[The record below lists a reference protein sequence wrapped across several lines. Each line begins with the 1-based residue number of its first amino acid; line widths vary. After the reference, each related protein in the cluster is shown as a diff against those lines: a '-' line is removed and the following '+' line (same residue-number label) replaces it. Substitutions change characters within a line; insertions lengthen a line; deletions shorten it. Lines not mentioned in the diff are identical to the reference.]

1 MKLYIKLLSDL
12 CTYSGESY
20 NSMVDTDVVY
30 DKYGIPYIPA
40 KRIKGCIREAALELL
55 EFGLISKDTY
65 EKLFGKEGNQQSG
78 FSLSNAYLKEHA
90 ALVAVAEHFKENGL
104 AAPQNVLEQYTALR
118 TQTAVDLETGVADK
132 NSLRTMRVIRRG
144 LEFEAECNPG
154 KKVDAE
160 LLKSLKLAVSLVKH
174 MGGSR
179 SRGLGLVEMKLDSTG
194 KMDAEGTNKHVF
206 ITKEQLKDYNKISY
220 RITLNSTM
228 VCKSPQGNQAQ
239 TQDYIAGSK
248 VLGLLA
254 GALGRE
260 AYLDL
265 MEHHGIRVSNA
276 YIMNGEKRCT
286 PARIS
291 LQKQKDQSYD
301 EEGKILVKDMMYDP
315 DVTGK
320 QMTPA
325 GVAYMDADNHTASV
339 VTEISYH
346 HQRPADKSV
355 GRATGEDGSSFYQL
369 CGISAGQTF
378 GGSIYVDKVCAEK
391 ILDAVN
397 ALGEVRMGYGKS
409 SEFGAVDFVLYE
421 VESFGEQSPSMM
433 HDAVLTLGSDVI
445 LYNEYGMP
453 STEIN
458 VLKHCLEAV
467 IGVDDLELTHP
478 FLDFALI
485 GGFNVTWQRRKPAF
499 HALGKGSTFLI
510 HSDKGFDAERLRSQF
525 IGERTAEG
533 YGELIVTPAKA
544 SADVCIY
551 KTSDAAPK
559 KMENAEKLEVTSSEP
574 LDTEEAIRNQLIAG
588 EETGRILQQLLQT
601 EFARQMEEAVR
612 IRLKIALEENQ
623 DMFTEKEEKTGER
636 VVKRGLNAS
645 VAKLRAIFKNETS
658 YQAMKEQ
665 ADAIEDKKKREI
677 CQDVLKL
684 IVPKEME
691 TEVSEK
697 INELYLVPFT
707 SQWDEHTLYKK
718 VYRIYLIELKYLVKS
733 LNKAEK
739 KE

>member
-1 MKLYIKLLSDL
+1 MKLYIKLLSDM
-12 CTYSGESY
+12 CTYSGETY
-20 NSMVDTDVVY
+20 NSIVDTDVVY
-30 DKYGIPYIPA
+30 DVHGIPYIPA

-55 EFGLISKDTY
+55 EFGLISREEY

-104 AAPQNVLEQYTALR
+104 AAPQNVLEQYTDLR

-154 KKVDAE
+154 KNVDAE
-160 LLKSLKLAVSLVKH
+160 LQKVLKLAVSLVKH
-174 MGGSR
+174 MGVSR

-194 KMDAEGTNKHVF
+194 EMDSKGTNKHVL
-206 ITKEQLKDYNKISY
+206 ITKEQLKEQNKISY

-260 AYLDL
+260 NYLEL
-265 MEHHGIRVSNA
+265 MENHGIRVSNA
-276 YIMNGEKRCT
+276 YIMNGEKRCM

-301 EEGKILVKDMMYDP
+301 EEGKMLIKDMLYAP

-325 GVAYMDADNHTASV
+325 GVAYMDADHHTAGV

-378 GGSIYVDKVCAEK
+378 GGAIYADKVCAEK
-391 ILDAVN
+391 ILEAVN

-409 SEFGAVDFVLYE
+409 SEFGAVDFALYD
-421 VESFGEQSPSMM
+421 VESSGEQSPSTM

-458 VLKHCLEAV
+458 VLKNCLEAV
-467 IGVDDLELTHP
+467 TGVDDLELTHP

-499 HALGKGSTFLI
+499 HALGKGSTFLV
-510 HSDKGFDAERLRSQF
+510 HSDKGFDAGRLRSQF

-533 YGELIVTPAKA
+533 YGELILTPAET

-551 KTSDAAPK
+551 KTSDGTLK
-559 KMENAEKLEVTSSEP
+559 DDEESEVKSSEP
-574 LDTEEAIRNQLIAG
+574 LDTEEAIRKKLIAG
-588 EETGRILQQLLQT
+588 EETGCILQQLLQT
-601 EFARQMEEAVR
+601 EFARQIEESVR
-612 IRLKIALEENQ
+612 TRLKAEVGKAQN
-623 DMFTEKEEKTGER
+623 MFTEKREDSEER
-636 VVKRGLNAS
+636 MVKRGLNAS

-658 YQAMKEQ
+658 YQGMKEQ
-665 ADAIEDKKKREI
+665 ADAIEDKKKRKI
-677 CQDVLKL
+677 CQDILTL
-684 IVPKEME
+684 IDSKQLAA
-691 TEVSEK
+691 EVSEK
-697 INELYLVPFT
+697 INDHYQIPFI
-707 SQWDEHTLYKK
+707 SQWDETTLYKNI
-718 VYRIYLIELKYLVKS
+718 YRIYLIELKYLVKS

-739 KE
+739 KG

>member
-20 NSMVDTDVVY
+20 NSMVDTDIVY

-104 AAPQNVLEQYTALR
+104 AAPQNVLEQYTDLR
-118 TQTAVDLETGVADK
+118 TQTAVDLETSVADK

-154 KKVDAE
+154 KKVEAE

-174 MGGSR
+174 MGVSR

-206 ITKEQLKDYNKISY
+206 ITKEQLKEHNKISY
-220 RITLNSTM
+220 RITLKSTM

-260 AYLDL
+260 VYLDL

-276 YIMNGEKRCT
+276 YIMNGEKRCM

-301 EEGKILVKDMMYDP
+301 NEGKMLLKDMLYDP

-346 HQRPADKSV
+346 HQRPTDKSV

-409 SEFGAVDFVLYE
+409 SEFGAVDFVLYD

-533 YGELIVTPAKA
+533 YGELIVTPEEA

-551 KTSDAAPK
+551 KTADAAPK
-559 KMENAEKLEVTSSEP
+559 KMENAEKSEMTSYEP
-574 LDTEEAIRNQLIAG
+574 LDKEEAIRNQLIAG

-612 IRLKIALEENQ
+612 IRLKTALEENQ

>member
-1 MKLYIKLLSDL
+1 MKLYIKLLSDM
-12 CTYSGESY
+12 CTYSGETY
-20 NSMVDTDVVY
+20 NSIVDTDVVY
-30 DKYGIPYIPA
+30 DVHGIPYIPA
-40 KRIKGCIREAALELL
+40 KRVKGCIREAALELL
-55 EFGLISKDTY
+55 EFGLISREKY

-90 ALVAVAEHFKENGL
+90 ALVAVAEHLKKNGL
-104 AAPQNVLEQYTALR
+104 AAPQNVLDQYTDVR

-154 KKVDAE
+154 KNVDAE
-160 LLKSLKLAVSLVKH
+160 LQKLLELAVSLVKH
-174 MGGSR
+174 MGVSR
-179 SRGLGLVEMKLDSTG
+179 SRGLGLVEMKLDNTG
-194 KMDAEGTNKHVF
+194 EMDSKETNKHVF
-206 ITKEQLKDYNKISY
+206 ITKEQLKEKNKINY
-220 RITLNSTM
+220 RITLKSAM

-265 MEHHGIRVSNA
+265 MENHGIRVSNA
-276 YIMNGEKRCT
+276 YIMNGEKRCM
-286 PARIS
+286 PARLS
-291 LQKQKDQSYD
+291 MQKQKDQSYD
-301 EEGKILVKDMMYDP
+301 DEGKMLIKDMLYDP

-325 GVAYMDADNHTASV
+325 GVAYMDADRHTASV

-355 GRATGEDGSSFYQL
+355 GRATGEDGSGFYQL

-378 GGSIYVDKVCAEK
+378 GGSIYADKVCAEK
-391 ILDAVN
+391 ILEAVN
-397 ALGEVRMGYGKS
+397 VLGEVRMGYGKS
-409 SEFGAVDFVLYE
+409 SEFGAVDFVLYD
-421 VESFGEQSPSMM
+421 VEPFDEQSQSMM

-458 VLKHCLEAV
+458 VLKNCLEAV
-467 IGVDDLELTHP
+467 SGVDDLELTHP

-485 GGFNVTWQRRKPAF
+485 GGFNVTWQRRKPEF
-499 HALGKGSTFLI
+499 HALGKGSAFLV

-533 YGELIVTPAKA
+533 YGELILTPAEA

-551 KTSDAAPK
+551 KRTDDTL
-559 KMENAEKLEVTSSEP
+559 ENA
-574 LDTEEAIRNQLIAG
+574 EEAIRNKLIAG

-601 EFARQMEEAVR
+601 EFARQMEESVR
-612 IRLKIALEENQ
+612 NRLKAALEKNQ
-623 DMFTEKEEKTGER
+623 DMFTEKEEKTQKR

-658 YQAMKEQ
+658 YQAMKDQ
-665 ADAIEDKKKREI
+665 ADAIEDGKKREI
-677 CQDVLKL
+677 CQDVLTL
-684 IVPKEME
+684 VDPKQLAA
-691 TEVSEK
+691 EVSEK
-697 INELYLVPFT
+697 INQFYQVPFT
-707 SQWDEHTLYKK
+707 NQWGENTLYKNI
-718 VYRIYLIELKYLVKS
+718 YRICLTELKYLVKS

-739 KE
+739 KG

>member
-1 MKLYIKLLSDL
+1 MKLYIKLLSDM
-12 CTYSGESY
+12 CTYSGETY
-20 NSMVDTDVVY
+20 NSIVDTDVVY
-30 DKYGIPYIPA
+30 DVHGIPYIPA
-40 KRIKGCIREAALELL
+40 KRVKGCIREAALELL
-55 EFGLISKDTY
+55 EFGLISREKY

-90 ALVAVAEHFKENGL
+90 ALVAVAEHFKKNGL
-104 AAPQNVLEQYTALR
+104 AAPQNVLDQYTDVR

-154 KKVDAE
+154 KNVDAE
-160 LLKSLKLAVSLVKH
+160 LQKLLELAVSLVKH
-174 MGGSR
+174 MGVSR
-179 SRGLGLVEMKLDSTG
+179 SRGLGLVEMKLDNTG
-194 KMDAEGTNKHVF
+194 EMDSKETNKHVF
-206 ITKEQLKDYNKISY
+206 ITKEQLKEKNKINY
-220 RITLNSTM
+220 RITLKSAM

-265 MEHHGIRVSNA
+265 MENHGIRVSNA
-276 YIMNGEKRCT
+276 YIMNGEKRCM
-286 PARIS
+286 PARLS
-291 LQKQKDQSYD
+291 MQKQKDQSYD
-301 EEGKILVKDMMYDP
+301 DEGKMLIKDMLYDP

-325 GVAYMDADNHTASV
+325 GVAYMDADRHTASV

-355 GRATGEDGSSFYQL
+355 GRATGEDGSGFYQL

-378 GGSIYVDKVCAEK
+378 GGSIYADKVCAEK
-391 ILDAVN
+391 ILEAVN
-397 ALGEVRMGYGKS
+397 VLGEVRMGYGKS
-409 SEFGAVDFVLYE
+409 SEFGAVDFVLYD
-421 VESFGEQSPSMM
+421 VEPFDEQSQSMM

-458 VLKHCLEAV
+458 VLKNCLEAV
-467 IGVDDLELTHP
+467 SGVDDLELTHP

-485 GGFNVTWQRRKPAF
+485 GGFNVTWQRRKPEF
-499 HALGKGSTFLI
+499 HALGKGSAFLV

-533 YGELIVTPAKA
+533 YGELILTPAEA

-551 KTSDAAPK
+551 KRTDDTL
-559 KMENAEKLEVTSSEP
+559 ENA
-574 LDTEEAIRNQLIAG
+574 EEAIRNKLIAG

-601 EFARQMEEAVR
+601 EFARQMEESVR
-612 IRLKIALEENQ
+612 NRLKAALEKNQ
-623 DMFTEKEEKTGER
+623 DMFTEKEEKTQKR

-658 YQAMKEQ
+658 YQAMKDQ
-665 ADAIEDKKKREI
+665 ADAIEDGKKREI
-677 CQDVLKL
+677 CQDVLTL
-684 IVPKEME
+684 VDPKQLAA
-691 TEVSEK
+691 EVSEK
-697 INELYLVPFT
+697 INQFYQVPFT
-707 SQWDEHTLYKK
+707 NQWGENTLYKNI
-718 VYRIYLIELKYLVKS
+718 YRICLTELKYLVKS

-739 KE
+739 KG

>member
-1 MKLYIKLLSDL
+1 MKLYIKLLSDM
-12 CTYSGESY
+12 CTYSGETY
-20 NSMVDTDVVY
+20 NSIVDTDIVY
-30 DKYGIPYIPA
+30 DMYGIPYIPA
-40 KRIKGCIREAALELL
+40 KRIKGCIRETALELL
-55 EFGLISKDTY
+55 EFGLISREKY

-78 FSLSNAYLKEHA
+78 FFLSNAYLKEHA
-90 ALVAVAEHFKENGL
+90 ALVAVAEHFKKNGL
-104 AAPQNVLEQYTALR
+104 AASQNVLDQYTDVR

-154 KKVDAE
+154 KNVDAKLQK
-160 LLKSLKLAVSLVKH
+160 LLELAVSLVKH
-174 MGGSR
+174 MGVSR
-179 SRGLGLVEMKLDSTG
+179 SRGLGLVEMRLDSTDEIDVKG
-194 KMDAEGTNKHVF
+194 RHKHVL
-206 ITKEQLKDYNKISY
+206 ITKEQLKEKNKISY
-220 RITLNSTM
+220 RITLRSTM

-265 MEHHGIRVSNA
+265 MENHGIRVSNA
-276 YIMNGEKRCT
+276 YIMNGKKRCM
-286 PARIS
+286 PARLS

-301 EEGKILVKDMMYDP
+301 EKGKMLVKDMLYDP

-325 GVAYMDADNHTASV
+325 GVAYMDADHHTAGV

-355 GRATGEDGSSFYQL
+355 GRATGEDGSGFYQL

-378 GGSIYVDKVCAEK
+378 GGSIYADKVCAEK
-391 ILDAVN
+391 ILEAVN

-409 SEFGAVDFVLYE
+409 SEFGAVDLVLYG
-421 VESFGEQSPSMM
+421 VESSGEQSQSMM

-458 VLKHCLEAV
+458 VLKNCLEV
-467 IGVDDLELTHP
+467 ITGVDDLELTHP

-499 HALGKGSTFLI
+499 HALGKGSTFLV

-533 YGELIVTPAKA
+533 YGELILTPTEA

-551 KTSDAAPK
+551 EPADDTLK
-559 KMENAEKLEVTSSEP
+559 NAEESEEKSSEP
-574 LDTEEAIRNQLIAG
+574 LDTEEAIRNKLVAG
-588 EETGRILQQLLQT
+588 KETGRILQQLLQT
-601 EFARQMEEAVR
+601 EFARQLEEAVR
-612 IRLKIALEENQ
+612 IRLKTALKENQ
-623 DMFTEKEEKTGER
+623 DMFTEKVENSKER

-658 YQAMKEQ
+658 YQAMKDQ
-665 ADAIEDKKKREI
+665 ADAIEDRKKREI
-677 CQDVLKL
+677 CQDILTLVD
-684 IVPKEME
+684 PKQLAA
-691 TEVSEK
+691 EVSEK
-697 INELYLVPFT
+697 INDLYQIPFT
-707 SQWDEHTLYKK
+707 SLWDEHALYKNI
-718 VYRIYLIELKYLVKS
+718 YRIYLIELKYLVKS

-739 KE
+739 KG

>member
-1 MKLYIKLLSDL
+1 MKLYIKLLSDM
-12 CTYSGESY
+12 CTYSGETY
-20 NSMVDTDVVY
+20 NSIVDTDIVY
-30 DKYGIPYIPA
+30 DVYGIPYIPA
-40 KRIKGCIREAALELL
+40 KRIKGCIRETALELL
-55 EFGLISKDTY
+55 EFGLISREKY

-78 FSLSNAYLKEHA
+78 FFLSNAYLKEHA
-90 ALVAVAEHFKENGL
+90 ALVAVAEHFKKNGL
-104 AAPQNVLEQYTALR
+104 AASQNVLDQYTDVR

-154 KKVDAE
+154 KNVDAKLQK
-160 LLKSLKLAVSLVKH
+160 LLELAVSLVKH
-174 MGGSR
+174 MGVSR
-179 SRGLGLVEMKLDSTG
+179 SRGLGLVEMRLDRTDEIDVKG
-194 KMDAEGTNKHVF
+194 RHKHVL
-206 ITKEQLKDYNKISY
+206 ITKEQLKEKNKISY
-220 RITLNSTM
+220 RITLRSTM

-254 GALGRE
+254 GALGRKT
-260 AYLDL
+260 YLEL
-265 MEHHGIRVSNA
+265 MEQHGIRVSNA
-276 YIMNGEKRCT
+276 YIMNGEKRCM
-286 PARIS
+286 PARLS

-301 EEGKILVKDMMYDP
+301 EKGKMLVKDMLYDP

-325 GVAYMDADNHTASV
+325 GVAYMDADHHTAGV

-378 GGSIYVDKVCAEK
+378 GGSIYADKVCAEK
-391 ILDAVN
+391 ILEAVN

-409 SEFGAVDFVLYE
+409 SEFGAVDLVLYS
-421 VESFGEQSPSMM
+421 VESSGEQSQSMM

-458 VLKHCLEAV
+458 VLKNCLEAV
-467 IGVDDLELTHP
+467 TGVDDLELTHP

-485 GGFNVTWQRRKPAF
+485 GGFNVTWQRRKPEF
-499 HALGKGSTFLI
+499 HALGKGSTFLV
-510 HSDKGFDAERLRSQF
+510 HSDKGFDAEHLRSQF

-533 YGELIVTPAKA
+533 YGELILTPAEA

-551 KTSDAAPK
+551 KTADDTPK
-559 KMENAEKLEVTSSEP
+559 NAEESEVKSSEP
-574 LDTEEAIRNQLIAG
+574 LDTEEAIRNKLVAG
-588 EETGRILQQLLQT
+588 KETGRILQQLLQT
-601 EFARQMEEAVR
+601 EFARQLEEAVR
-612 IRLKIALEENQ
+612 IRLKTALKENQ
-623 DMFTEKEEKTGER
+623 DMFTEKVENSKER

-658 YQAMKEQ
+658 YQAMKDQ
-665 ADAIEDKKKREI
+665 ADAIEDRKKREI
-677 CQDVLKL
+677 CQDILTLVD
-684 IVPKEME
+684 PKQLAV
-691 TEVSEK
+691 EVSEK
-697 INELYLVPFT
+697 INDLYQIPFT
-707 SQWDEHTLYKK
+707 SQWDEPALYKNI
-718 VYRIYLIELKYLVKS
+718 YRIYLIELKYLVKS

-739 KE
+739 KG

>member
-1 MKLYIKLLSDL
+1 MKLYIKLLSDM
-12 CTYSGESY
+12 CTYSGETY
-20 NSMVDTDVVY
+20 NSIVDTDVVY
-30 DKYGIPYIPA
+30 DVHGIPYIPA
-40 KRIKGCIREAALELL
+40 KRVKGCIREAALELL
-55 EFGLISKDTY
+55 EFGLISREKY

-90 ALVAVAEHFKENGL
+90 ALVAVAEHLKKNGL
-104 AAPQNVLEQYTALR
+104 AAPQNVLDQYTDVR

-154 KKVDAE
+154 KNVDAE
-160 LLKSLKLAVSLVKH
+160 LQKLLELAVSLVKH
-174 MGGSR
+174 MGVSR
-179 SRGLGLVEMKLDSTG
+179 SRGLGLVEMKLDNTG
-194 KMDAEGTNKHVF
+194 EMDSKETNKHVF
-206 ITKEQLKDYNKISY
+206 ITKEQLKEKNKINY
-220 RITLNSTM
+220 RITLKSAM

-265 MEHHGIRVSNA
+265 MENHGIRVSNA
-276 YIMNGEKRCT
+276 YIMNGEKRCM
-286 PARIS
+286 PARLS
-291 LQKQKDQSYD
+291 MQKQKDQSYD
-301 EEGKILVKDMMYDP
+301 DEGKMLIKDMLYDP

-325 GVAYMDADNHTASV
+325 GVAYMDADRHTASV

-355 GRATGEDGSSFYQL
+355 GRATGEDGSGFYQL

-378 GGSIYVDKVCAEK
+378 GGSIYADKVCAEK
-391 ILDAVN
+391 ILEAVN
-397 ALGEVRMGYGKS
+397 VLGEVRMGYGKS
-409 SEFGAVDFVLYE
+409 SEFGAVDFVLYD
-421 VESFGEQSPSMM
+421 VEPFDEQSQSMM

-458 VLKHCLEAV
+458 VLKNCLEAV
-467 IGVDDLELTHP
+467 TGVDDLELTHP

-485 GGFNVTWQRRKPAF
+485 GGFNVTWQRRKPEF
-499 HALGKGSTFLI
+499 HALGKGSAFLV

-533 YGELIVTPAKA
+533 YGELILTPAEA

-551 KTSDAAPK
+551 KRTDDTL
-559 KMENAEKLEVTSSEP
+559 ENA
-574 LDTEEAIRNQLIAG
+574 EEAIRNKLIAG

-601 EFARQMEEAVR
+601 EFARQMEESVR
-612 IRLKIALEENQ
+612 NRLKAALEENQ
-623 DMFTEKEEKTGER
+623 DMFTEKEEKTQKR

-658 YQAMKEQ
+658 YQAMKDQ
-665 ADAIEDKKKREI
+665 ADAIEDGKKREI
-677 CQDVLKL
+677 CQDVLTL
-684 IVPKEME
+684 VDPKQLAA
-691 TEVSEK
+691 EVSEK
-697 INELYLVPFT
+697 INQFYQVPFT
-707 SQWDEHTLYKK
+707 NQWGENTLYKNI
-718 VYRIYLIELKYLVKS
+718 YRIYLTELKYLVKS

-739 KE
+739 KG

>member
-1 MKLYIKLLSDL
+1 MKLYIKLLSDM
-12 CTYSGESY
+12 CTYSGETY
-20 NSMVDTDVVY
+20 NSIVDTDVVY
-30 DKYGIPYIPA
+30 DVHGIPYIPA

-55 EFGLISKDTY
+55 EFGLISREKY
-65 EKLFGKEGNQQSG
+65 GKLFGKEGNQQSG

-90 ALVAVAEHFKENGL
+90 ALVAVAEHFKKNGL
-104 AAPQNVLEQYTALR
+104 AAPQNVLDQYTDVR

-132 NSLRTMRVIRRG
+132 NSLRTIRVIRRG

-154 KKVDAE
+154 KNVDAE
-160 LLKSLKLAVSLVKH
+160 LQKLLKLAVSLVKH
-174 MGGSR
+174 MGVSR

-194 KMDAEGTNKHVF
+194 EIDTKGTHKHVL
-206 ITKEQLKDYNKISY
+206 ITKEQLKEKNKISY
-220 RITLNSTM
+220 RITLKSTM

-265 MEHHGIRVSNA
+265 MENHGIRVSNA
-276 YIMNGEKRCT
+276 YIMNGEKRCM
-286 PARIS
+286 PARLS
-291 LQKQKDQSYD
+291 MQKQKDQSYD
-301 EEGKILVKDMMYDP
+301 DEGKMLIKDMLYDP

-325 GVAYMDADNHTASV
+325 GVAYMDADRHTASV

-355 GRATGEDGSSFYQL
+355 GRATGEDGSGFYQL

-391 ILDAVN
+391 ILEAVN
-397 ALGEVRMGYGKS
+397 VLGEVRMGYGKS
-409 SEFGAVDFVLYE
+409 SEFGAVDFVLYD
-421 VESFGEQSPSMM
+421 VEPFDEQSQSMM

-458 VLKHCLEAV
+458 VLKNCLEAV
-467 IGVDDLELTHP
+467 TGVDDLELTHP

-499 HALGKGSTFLI
+499 HALGKGSAFLV

-533 YGELIVTPAKA
+533 YGELILTPAEA

-551 KTSDAAPK
+551 KRIDDTL
-559 KMENAEKLEVTSSEP
+559 ENA
-574 LDTEEAIRNQLIAG
+574 EEAIRNKLIAG

-601 EFARQMEEAVR
+601 EFARQMEESVR
-612 IRLKIALEENQ
+612 NRLKTALEENP
-623 DMFTEKEEKTGER
+623 DMFTEKEEKTQKC
-636 VVKRGLNAS
+636 VVKPGLNAS

-658 YQAMKEQ
+658 YQEMKDQ
-665 ADAIEDKKKREI
+665 ADAIEDRKKREI
-677 CQDVLKL
+677 CQDILTLVD
-684 IVPKEME
+684 PKQLAA
-691 TEVSEK
+691 EVSEK
-697 INELYLVPFT
+697 INDLYQIPFT
-707 SQWDEHTLYKK
+707 SLWDEHALYQNI
-718 VYRIYLIELKYLVKS
+718 YRIYLIELKYLVKS

-739 KE
+739 KG

>member
-1 MKLYIKLLSDL
+1 MKLYIKLLSDM
-12 CTYSGESY
+12 CTYSGETY
-20 NSMVDTDVVY
+20 NSIVDTDVVY
-30 DKYGIPYIPA
+30 DVHGIPYIPA

-55 EFGLISKDTY
+55 EFGLISREEY

-104 AAPQNVLEQYTALR
+104 AAPQNVLEQYTDLR

-154 KKVDAE
+154 KNVDAE
-160 LLKSLKLAVSLVKH
+160 LQKVLKLAVSLVKH
-174 MGGSR
+174 MGVSR

-194 KMDAEGTNKHVF
+194 EMDSKGTNKHVL
-206 ITKEQLKDYNKISY
+206 ITKEQLKEQNKISY

-260 AYLDL
+260 NYLEL
-265 MEHHGIRVSNA
+265 MENHGIRVSNA
-276 YIMNGEKRCT
+276 YIMNGEKRCM

-301 EEGKILVKDMMYDP
+301 EEGKMLIKDMLYAP

-325 GVAYMDADNHTASV
+325 GVAYMDADHHTAGV

-378 GGSIYVDKVCAEK
+378 GGAIYADKVCAEK
-391 ILDAVN
+391 ILEAVN

-409 SEFGAVDFVLYE
+409 SEFGAVDFALYD
-421 VESFGEQSPSMM
+421 VESSGEQSPSTM

-458 VLKHCLEAV
+458 VLKNCLEAV
-467 IGVDDLELTHP
+467 TGVDDLELTHP

-499 HALGKGSTFLI
+499 HALGKGSTFLV
-510 HSDKGFDAERLRSQF
+510 HSDKGFDAGRLRSQF

-533 YGELIVTPAKA
+533 YGELILTPAET

-551 KTSDAAPK
+551 KTSDGTLK
-559 KMENAEKLEVTSSEP
+559 DDEESEVKSSEP
-574 LDTEEAIRNQLIAG
+574 LDTEEAIRKKLIAG
-588 EETGRILQQLLQT
+588 EETGCILQQLLQT
-601 EFARQMEEAVR
+601 EFARQIEESVR
-612 IRLKIALEENQ
+612 TRLKAEVGKAQN
-623 DMFTEKEEKTGER
+623 MFTEKREDSEER
-636 VVKRGLNAS
+636 IVKRGLNAS

-658 YQAMKEQ
+658 YQGMKEQ
-665 ADAIEDKKKREI
+665 ADAIEDKKKRTL
-677 CQDVLKL
+677 CQDILTLVD
-684 IVPKEME
+684 PKQLAA
-691 TEVSEK
+691 EVSEK
-697 INELYLVPFT
+697 INDRYQIPFT
-707 SQWDEHTLYKK
+707 SQWDEQALYKNI
-718 VYRIYLIELKYLVKS
+718 YRIYLIELKYLVKS

-739 KE
+739 KG

>member
-1 MKLYIKLLSDL
+1 MKLYIKLLSDM
-12 CTYSGESY
+12 CTYSGETY
-20 NSMVDTDVVY
+20 NSIVDTDVVY
-30 DKYGIPYIPA
+30 DVHGIPYIPA
-40 KRIKGCIREAALELL
+40 KRVKGCIREAALELL
-55 EFGLISKDTY
+55 EFGLISREKY

-90 ALVAVAEHFKENGL
+90 ALVAVAEHLKKNGL
-104 AAPQNVLEQYTALR
+104 AAPQNVLDQYTDVR

-154 KKVDAE
+154 KNVDAE
-160 LLKSLKLAVSLVKH
+160 LQKLLELAVSLVKH
-174 MGGSR
+174 MGVSR
-179 SRGLGLVEMKLDSTG
+179 SRGLGLVEMKLDNTG
-194 KMDAEGTNKHVF
+194 EMDSKETNKHVF
-206 ITKEQLKDYNKISY
+206 ITKEQLKEKNKINY
-220 RITLNSTM
+220 RITLKSAM

-265 MEHHGIRVSNA
+265 MENHGIRVSNA
-276 YIMNGEKRCT
+276 YIMNGEKRCM
-286 PARIS
+286 PARLS
-291 LQKQKDQSYD
+291 MQKQKDQSYD
-301 EEGKILVKDMMYDP
+301 DEGKMLIKDMLYDP

-325 GVAYMDADNHTASV
+325 GVAYMDADRHTASV

-355 GRATGEDGSSFYQL
+355 GRATGEDGSGFYQL

-378 GGSIYVDKVCAEK
+378 GGSIYADKVCAEK
-391 ILDAVN
+391 ILEAVN
-397 ALGEVRMGYGKS
+397 VLGEVRMGYGKS
-409 SEFGAVDFVLYE
+409 SEFGAVDFVLYD
-421 VESFGEQSPSMM
+421 VEPFDEQSQSMM

-458 VLKHCLEAV
+458 VLKNCLEAV
-467 IGVDDLELTHP
+467 TGVDDLELTHP

-485 GGFNVTWQRRKPAF
+485 GGFNVTWQRRKPEF
-499 HALGKGSTFLI
+499 HALGKGSAFLV

-533 YGELIVTPAKA
+533 YGELILTPAEA

-551 KTSDAAPK
+551 KRTDDTL
-559 KMENAEKLEVTSSEP
+559 ENA
-574 LDTEEAIRNQLIAG
+574 EEAIRNKLIAG

-601 EFARQMEEAVR
+601 EFARQMEESVR
-612 IRLKIALEENQ
+612 NRLKAALEENQ
-623 DMFTEKEEKTGER
+623 DMFTEKEEKTQKR

-658 YQAMKEQ
+658 YQAMKDQ
-665 ADAIEDKKKREI
+665 ADAIEDRKKREI
-677 CQDVLKL
+677 CQDILTLVD
-684 IVPKEME
+684 PKQLAA
-691 TEVSEK
+691 EVSEK
-697 INELYLVPFT
+697 INDLYQIPFT
-707 SQWDEHTLYKK
+707 SQWDEPALYKNI
-718 VYRIYLIELKYLVKS
+718 YRIYLIELKYLVKS

-739 KE
+739 KG

>member
-1 MKLYIKLLSDL
+1 MKLYIKLLSDM
-12 CTYSGESY
+12 CTYSGETY
-20 NSMVDTDVVY
+20 NSIVDTDIVY
-30 DKYGIPYIPA
+30 DVYGIPYIPA
-40 KRIKGCIREAALELL
+40 KRIKGCIRETALELL
-55 EFGLISKDTY
+55 EFGLISREKY

-78 FSLSNAYLKEHA
+78 FFLSNAYLKEHA
-90 ALVAVAEHFKENGL
+90 ALVAVAEHFKKNGL
-104 AAPQNVLEQYTALR
+104 AASQNVLDQYTDVR

-154 KKVDAE
+154 KNVDAKLQK
-160 LLKSLKLAVSLVKH
+160 LLELAVSLVKH
-174 MGGSR
+174 MGVSR
-179 SRGLGLVEMKLDSTG
+179 SRGLGLVEMRLDRTDEIDVKG
-194 KMDAEGTNKHVF
+194 RHKHVL
-206 ITKEQLKDYNKISY
+206 ITKEQLKEKNKISY
-220 RITLNSTM
+220 RITLRSTM

-254 GALGRE
+254 GALGRKT
-260 AYLDL
+260 YLEL
-265 MEHHGIRVSNA
+265 MEQHGIRVSNA
-276 YIMNGEKRCT
+276 YIMNGEKRCM
-286 PARIS
+286 PARLS

-301 EEGKILVKDMMYDP
+301 EKGKMLVKDMLYDP

-325 GVAYMDADNHTASV
+325 GVAYMDADHHTAGV

-378 GGSIYVDKVCAEK
+378 GGSIYADKVCAEK
-391 ILDAVN
+391 ILEAVN

-409 SEFGAVDFVLYE
+409 SEFGAVDLVLYG
-421 VESFGEQSPSMM
+421 VESSGEQSQSMM

-458 VLKHCLEAV
+458 VLKNCLEAV
-467 IGVDDLELTHP
+467 TGVDDLELTHP

-485 GGFNVTWQRRKPAF
+485 GGFNVTWQRRKPEF
-499 HALGKGSTFLI
+499 HALGKGSTFLV
-510 HSDKGFDAERLRSQF
+510 HSDKGFDAEHLRSQF

-533 YGELIVTPAKA
+533 YGELILTPAEV

-551 KTSDAAPK
+551 KTADDTPK
-559 KMENAEKLEVTSSEP
+559 NAEESEVKSSEP
-574 LDTEEAIRNQLIAG
+574 LDTEEAIRNKLVAG
-588 EETGRILQQLLQT
+588 KETGRILQQLLQT
-601 EFARQMEEAVR
+601 EFARQLEEAVR
-612 IRLKIALEENQ
+612 IRLKTALKENQ
-623 DMFTEKEEKTGER
+623 DMFTEKVENSKER

-658 YQAMKEQ
+658 YQAMKDQ
-665 ADAIEDKKKREI
+665 ADAIEDRKKREI
-677 CQDVLKL
+677 CQDILTLVD
-684 IVPKEME
+684 PKQLAV
-691 TEVSEK
+691 EVSEK
-697 INELYLVPFT
+697 INDLYQIPFT
-707 SQWDEHTLYKK
+707 SQWDEPALYKNI
-718 VYRIYLIELKYLVKS
+718 YRIYLIELKYLVKS

-739 KE
+739 KG

>member
-20 NSMVDTDVVY
+20 NNMVDTDVVY

-65 EKLFGKEGNQQSG
+65 EKLFGKEGDQQSG
-78 FSLSNAYLKEHA
+78 FSMSNAYLKEHT

-104 AAPQNVLEQYTALR
+104 AAPQNVLEQYTDLR
-118 TQTAVDLETGVADK
+118 TQTAVDLETSVADK
-132 NSLRTMRVIRRG
+132 SSLRTKRVLRRG

-154 KKVDAE
+154 KKMNAE
-160 LLKSLKLAVSLVKH
+160 LQESLKLAVSLVKH
-174 MGGSR
+174 MGVSR
-179 SRGLGLVEMKLDSTG
+179 SRGLGLVEMKLEDDSTG
-194 KMDAEGTNKHVF
+194 KMEAEESNKHVL
-206 ITKEQLKDYNKISY
+206 ITKEQLKEQNKISY
-220 RITLNSTM
+220 RITLKSTM

-265 MEHHGIRVSNA
+265 MEHHGIGVSNA
-276 YIMNGEKRCT
+276 YIMNGEKRCM

-301 EEGKILVKDMMYDP
+301 EEGKMLVKDMLYDP

-325 GVAYMDADNHTASV
+325 GVAYLDADNHTASV

-346 HQRPADKSV
+346 HQRPTDKSV

-378 GGSIYVDKVCAEK
+378 GGSIYADKVCAEK
-391 ILDAVN
+391 ILEAVN

-409 SEFGAVDFVLYE
+409 SEFGAVDFVLYD
-421 VESFGEQSPSMM
+421 VEPSSEQSPSMM

-533 YGELIVTPAKA
+533 YGELIVTPAEA

-551 KTSDAAPK
+551 KTADATPK
-559 KMENAEKLEVTSSEP
+559 KREN
-574 LDTEEAIRNQLIAG
+574 IRNQLIVG
-588 EETGRILQQLLQT
+588 EETGRILQQLLQN
-601 EFARQMEEAVR
+601 EFARQMEETVR
-612 IRLKIALEENQ
+612 IRLKTALEENQ
-623 DMFTEKEEKTGER
+623 NLFIEKGENPGEYM
-636 VVKRGLNAS
+636 VKRGLNAS
-645 VAKLRAIFKNETS
+645 VAKLRVIFKNETS
-658 YQAMKEQ
+658 YQAMKDE
-665 ADAIEDKKKREI
+665 ADTIEDKIKREI
-677 CQDVLKL
+677 CQDILKL
-684 IVPKEME
+684 IVPKELE

-697 INELYLVPFT
+697 INECYQIPFV

-718 VYRIYLIELKYLVKS
+718 VYRIYLTELKYLVKS
-733 LNKAEK
+733 LSKAERK
-739 KE
+739 G

>member
-1 MKLYIKLLSDL
+1 MKLYIKLLSDM
-12 CTYSGESY
+12 CTYSGETY
-20 NSMVDTDVVY
+20 NSIVDTDVVY
-30 DKYGIPYIPA
+30 DVHGIPYIPA
-40 KRIKGCIREAALELL
+40 KRVKGCIREAALELL
-55 EFGLISKDTY
+55 EFGLISREKY

-90 ALVAVAEHFKENGL
+90 ALVAVAEHLKKNGL
-104 AAPQNVLEQYTALR
+104 AAPQNVLDQYTDVR

-154 KKVDAE
+154 KNVDAE
-160 LLKSLKLAVSLVKH
+160 LQKLLELAVSLVKH
-174 MGGSR
+174 MGVSR
-179 SRGLGLVEMKLDSTG
+179 SRGLGLVEMKLDNIG
-194 KMDAEGTNKHVF
+194 EMDSKETNKHVF
-206 ITKEQLKDYNKISY
+206 ITKEQLKEKNKINY
-220 RITLNSTM
+220 RITLKSAM

-265 MEHHGIRVSNA
+265 MENHGIRVSNA
-276 YIMNGEKRCT
+276 YIMNGEKRCM
-286 PARIS
+286 PARLS
-291 LQKQKDQSYD
+291 MQKQKDQSYD
-301 EEGKILVKDMMYDP
+301 DEGKMLIKDMLYDP

-325 GVAYMDADNHTASV
+325 GVAYMDADRHTASV

-355 GRATGEDGSSFYQL
+355 GRATGEDGSGFYQL

-378 GGSIYVDKVCAEK
+378 GGSIYADKVCAEK
-391 ILDAVN
+391 ILEAVN
-397 ALGEVRMGYGKS
+397 VLGEVRMGYGKS
-409 SEFGAVDFVLYE
+409 SEFGAVDFVLYD
-421 VESFGEQSPSMM
+421 VEPFDEQSQSMM

-458 VLKHCLEAV
+458 VLKNCLEAV
-467 IGVDDLELTHP
+467 TGVDDLELTHP

-485 GGFNVTWQRRKPAF
+485 GGFNVTWQRRKPEF
-499 HALGKGSTFLI
+499 HALGKGSAFLV

-533 YGELIVTPAKA
+533 YGELILTPAEA

-551 KTSDAAPK
+551 KRTDDTL
-559 KMENAEKLEVTSSEP
+559 ENA
-574 LDTEEAIRNQLIAG
+574 EEAIRNKLIAG

-601 EFARQMEEAVR
+601 EFARQMEESVR
-612 IRLKIALEENQ
+612 NRLKAALEENQ
-623 DMFTEKEEKTGER
+623 DMFTEKEEKTQKR

-658 YQAMKEQ
+658 YQAMKDQ
-665 ADAIEDKKKREI
+665 ADAIEDGKKREI
-677 CQDVLKL
+677 CQDVLTL
-684 IVPKEME
+684 VDPKQLAA
-691 TEVSEK
+691 EVSEK
-697 INELYLVPFT
+697 INQFYQVPFT
-707 SQWDEHTLYKK
+707 NQWGENTLYKNI
-718 VYRIYLIELKYLVKS
+718 YRIYLTELKYLVKS

-739 KE
+739 KG

>member
-1 MKLYIKLLSDL
+1 M
-12 CTYSGESY
+12 CTYSGETY
-20 NSMVDTDVVY
+20 NSIVDTDIVY
-30 DKYGIPYIPA
+30 DVYGIPYIPA
-40 KRIKGCIREAALELL
+40 KRIKGCIRETALELL
-55 EFGLISKDTY
+55 EFGLISREKY

-78 FSLSNAYLKEHA
+78 FFLSNAYLKEHA
-90 ALVAVAEHFKENGL
+90 ALVAVAEHFKKNGL
-104 AAPQNVLEQYTALR
+104 AASQNVLDQYTDVR

-154 KKVDAE
+154 KNVDAKLQK
-160 LLKSLKLAVSLVKH
+160 LLELAVSLVKH
-174 MGGSR
+174 MGVSR
-179 SRGLGLVEMKLDSTG
+179 SRGLGLVEMRLDRTDEIDVKG
-194 KMDAEGTNKHVF
+194 RHKHVL
-206 ITKEQLKDYNKISY
+206 ITKEQLKEKNKISY
-220 RITLNSTM
+220 RITLRSTM

-254 GALGRE
+254 GALGRKT
-260 AYLDL
+260 YLEL
-265 MEHHGIRVSNA
+265 MEQHGIRVSNA
-276 YIMNGEKRCT
+276 YIMNGEKRCM
-286 PARIS
+286 PARLS

-301 EEGKILVKDMMYDP
+301 EKGKMLVKDMLYDP

-325 GVAYMDADNHTASV
+325 GVAYMDADHHTAGV

-378 GGSIYVDKVCAEK
+378 GGSIYADKVCAEK
-391 ILDAVN
+391 ILEAVN

-409 SEFGAVDFVLYE
+409 SEFGAVDLVLYG
-421 VESFGEQSPSMM
+421 VESSGEQSQSMM

-458 VLKHCLEAV
+458 VLKNCLEAV
-467 IGVDDLELTHP
+467 TGVDDLELTHP

-485 GGFNVTWQRRKPAF
+485 GGFNVTWQRRKPEF
-499 HALGKGSTFLI
+499 HALGKGSTFLV
-510 HSDKGFDAERLRSQF
+510 HSDKGFDAEHLRSQF

-533 YGELIVTPAKA
+533 YGELILTPAEA

-551 KTSDAAPK
+551 KTADDTPK
-559 KMENAEKLEVTSSEP
+559 NAEESEVKSSEP
-574 LDTEEAIRNQLIAG
+574 LDTEEAIRNKLVAG
-588 EETGRILQQLLQT
+588 KETGRILQQLLQT
-601 EFARQMEEAVR
+601 EFARQLEEAVR
-612 IRLKIALEENQ
+612 IRLKTTLKENQ
-623 DMFTEKEEKTGER
+623 DMFTEKVENSKER

-658 YQAMKEQ
+658 YQAMKDQ
-665 ADAIEDKKKREI
+665 ADAIEDRKKREI
-677 CQDVLKL
+677 CQDILTLVD
-684 IVPKEME
+684 PKQLAV
-691 TEVSEK
+691 EVSEK
-697 INELYLVPFT
+697 INDLYQIPFT
-707 SQWDEHTLYKK
+707 SQWDEPALYKNI
-718 VYRIYLIELKYLVKS
+718 YRIYLIELKYLVKS

-739 KE
+739 KG

>member
-1 MKLYIKLLSDL
+1 MKLYIKLLSDM
-12 CTYSGESY
+12 CTYSGETY
-20 NSMVDTDVVY
+20 NSIVDTDVVY
-30 DKYGIPYIPA
+30 DVHGIPYIPA

-55 EFGLISKDTY
+55 EFGLISREKY
-65 EKLFGKEGNQQSG
+65 EKLFGKEGSQQSG

-90 ALVAVAEHFKENGL
+90 ALVAVAEHFKKDEL
-104 AAPQNVLEQYTALR
+104 AAPQNVLEQYTDLR

-154 KKVDAE
+154 KNVDAE
-160 LLKSLKLAVSLVKH
+160 LQKVLKLAVSLVKH
-174 MGGSR
+174 MGVSR

-194 KMDAEGTNKHVF
+194 EMDSKGTNKHVL
-206 ITKEQLKDYNKISY
+206 ITKEQLKEQNKISY

-260 AYLDL
+260 NYLEL
-265 MEHHGIRVSNA
+265 MENHGIRVSNA
-276 YIMNGEKRCT
+276 YIMNGEKRCM

-301 EEGKILVKDMMYDP
+301 EEGKMLIKDMLYAP

-325 GVAYMDADNHTASV
+325 GVAYMDADHHTAGV

-378 GGSIYVDKVCAEK
+378 GGAIYADKVCAEK
-391 ILDAVN
+391 ILEAVN

-409 SEFGAVDFVLYE
+409 SEFGAVDFALYD
-421 VESFGEQSPSMM
+421 VESSGEQSPSTM

-458 VLKHCLEAV
+458 VLKNCLEAV
-467 IGVDDLELTHP
+467 TGVDDLELTHP

-499 HALGKGSTFLI
+499 HALGKGSTFLV
-510 HSDKGFDAERLRSQF
+510 HSDKGFDAGRLRSQF

-533 YGELIVTPAKA
+533 YGELILTPAET

-551 KTSDAAPK
+551 KTSDGTLK
-559 KMENAEKLEVTSSEP
+559 DDEESEVKSSEP
-574 LDTEEAIRNQLIAG
+574 LDTEEAIRKKLIAG
-588 EETGRILQQLLQT
+588 EETGCILQQLLQT
-601 EFARQMEEAVR
+601 EFARQIEESVR
-612 IRLKIALEENQ
+612 TRLKAEVGKAQN
-623 DMFTEKEEKTGER
+623 MFTEKREDSEER
-636 VVKRGLNAS
+636 MVKRGLNAS

-658 YQAMKEQ
+658 YQGMKEQ
-665 ADAIEDKKKREI
+665 ADAIEDKKKRKI
-677 CQDVLKL
+677 CQDILTL
-684 IVPKEME
+684 IDSKQLAA
-691 TEVSEK
+691 EVSEK
-697 INELYLVPFT
+697 INDRYQIPFI
-707 SQWDEHTLYKK
+707 SQWDETTLYKNI
-718 VYRIYLIELKYLVKS
+718 YRIYLIELKYLVKS

-739 KE
+739 KG

>member
-1 MKLYIKLLSDL
+1 M
-12 CTYSGESY
+12 CTYSGETY
-20 NSMVDTDVVY
+20 NSIVDTDVVY
-30 DKYGIPYIPA
+30 DVHGIPYIPA
-40 KRIKGCIREAALELL
+40 KRVKGCIREAALELL
-55 EFGLISKDTY
+55 EFGLISREKY

-90 ALVAVAEHFKENGL
+90 ALVAVAEHLKKNGL
-104 AAPQNVLEQYTALR
+104 AAPQNVLDQYTDVR

-154 KKVDAE
+154 KNVDAE
-160 LLKSLKLAVSLVKH
+160 LQKLLELAVSLVKH
-174 MGGSR
+174 MGVSR
-179 SRGLGLVEMKLDSTG
+179 SRGLGLVEMKLDNTG
-194 KMDAEGTNKHVF
+194 EMDSKETNKHVF
-206 ITKEQLKDYNKISY
+206 ITKEQLKEKNKINY
-220 RITLNSTM
+220 RITLKSAM

-265 MEHHGIRVSNA
+265 MENHGIRVSNA
-276 YIMNGEKRCT
+276 YIMNGEKRCM
-286 PARIS
+286 PARLS
-291 LQKQKDQSYD
+291 MQKQKDQSYD
-301 EEGKILVKDMMYDP
+301 DEGKMLIKDMLYDP

-325 GVAYMDADNHTASV
+325 GVAYMDADRHTASV

-355 GRATGEDGSSFYQL
+355 GRATGEDGSGFYQL

-378 GGSIYVDKVCAEK
+378 GGSIYADKVCAEK
-391 ILDAVN
+391 ILEAVN
-397 ALGEVRMGYGKS
+397 VLGEVRMGYGKS
-409 SEFGAVDFVLYE
+409 SEFGAVDFVLYD
-421 VESFGEQSPSMM
+421 VEPFDEQSQSMM

-458 VLKHCLEAV
+458 VLKNCLEAV
-467 IGVDDLELTHP
+467 TGVDDLELTHP

-485 GGFNVTWQRRKPAF
+485 GGFNVTWQRRKPEF
-499 HALGKGSTFLI
+499 HALGKGSAFLV

-533 YGELIVTPAKA
+533 YGELILTPAEA

-551 KTSDAAPK
+551 KRTDDTL
-559 KMENAEKLEVTSSEP
+559 ENA
-574 LDTEEAIRNQLIAG
+574 EEAIRNKLIAG

-601 EFARQMEEAVR
+601 EFARQMEESVR
-612 IRLKIALEENQ
+612 NRLKAALEENQ
-623 DMFTEKEEKTGER
+623 DMFTEKEEKTQKR

-658 YQAMKEQ
+658 YQAMKDQ
-665 ADAIEDKKKREI
+665 ADAIEDGKKREI
-677 CQDVLKL
+677 CQDVLTL
-684 IVPKEME
+684 VDPKQLAA
-691 TEVSEK
+691 EVSEK
-697 INELYLVPFT
+697 INQFYQVPFT
-707 SQWDEHTLYKK
+707 NQWGENTLYKNI
-718 VYRIYLIELKYLVKS
+718 YRIYLTELKYLVKS

-739 KE
+739 KG

>member
-1 MKLYIKLLSDL
+1 MKLYIKLLSDM
-12 CTYSGESY
+12 CTYSGETY
-20 NSMVDTDVVY
+20 NSIVDTDIVY
-30 DKYGIPYIPA
+30 DVYGIPYIPA
-40 KRIKGCIREAALELL
+40 KRIKGCIRETALELL
-55 EFGLISKDTY
+55 EFGLISREKY

-78 FSLSNAYLKEHA
+78 FFLSNAYLKEHA
-90 ALVAVAEHFKENGL
+90 ALVAVAEHFKKNGL
-104 AAPQNVLEQYTALR
+104 AASQNVLDQYTDVR

-154 KKVDAE
+154 KNVDAKLQK
-160 LLKSLKLAVSLVKH
+160 LLELAVSLVKH
-174 MGGSR
+174 MGVSR
-179 SRGLGLVEMKLDSTG
+179 SRGLGLVEMRLDRTDEIDVKG
-194 KMDAEGTNKHVF
+194 RHKHVL
-206 ITKEQLKDYNKISY
+206 ITKEQLKEKNKISY
-220 RITLNSTM
+220 RITLRSTM

-254 GALGRE
+254 GALGRKT
-260 AYLDL
+260 YLEL
-265 MEHHGIRVSNA
+265 MEQHGIRVSNA
-276 YIMNGEKRCT
+276 YIMNGEKRCM
-286 PARIS
+286 PARLS

-301 EEGKILVKDMMYDP
+301 EKGKMLVKDMLYDP

-325 GVAYMDADNHTASV
+325 GVAYMDADHHTAGV

-378 GGSIYVDKVCAEK
+378 GGSIYADKVCAEK
-391 ILDAVN
+391 ILEAVN

-409 SEFGAVDFVLYE
+409 SEFGAVDLVLYG
-421 VESFGEQSPSMM
+421 VESSGEQSQSMM

-458 VLKHCLEAV
+458 VLKNCLEAV
-467 IGVDDLELTHP
+467 TGVDDLELTHP

-485 GGFNVTWQRRKPAF
+485 GGFNVTWQRRKPEF
-499 HALGKGSTFLI
+499 HALGKGSTFLV
-510 HSDKGFDAERLRSQF
+510 HSDKGFDAEHLRSQF

-533 YGELIVTPAKA
+533 YGELILTPAEA

-551 KTSDAAPK
+551 KTADDTPK
-559 KMENAEKLEVTSSEP
+559 NAEESEVKSSEP
-574 LDTEEAIRNQLIAG
+574 LDTEEAIRNKLVAG
-588 EETGRILQQLLQT
+588 KETGRILQQLLQT
-601 EFARQMEEAVR
+601 EFARQLEEAVR
-612 IRLKIALEENQ
+612 IRLKTALKENQ
-623 DMFTEKEEKTGER
+623 DMFTEKVENSKER

-658 YQAMKEQ
+658 YQAMKDQ
-665 ADAIEDKKKREI
+665 ADAIEDRKKREI
-677 CQDVLKL
+677 CQDILTLVD
-684 IVPKEME
+684 PKQLAV
-691 TEVSEK
+691 EVSEK
-697 INELYLVPFT
+697 INDLYQIPFT
-707 SQWDEHTLYKK
+707 SQWDEPALYKNI
-718 VYRIYLIELKYLVKS
+718 YRIYLIELKYLVKS

-739 KE
+739 KG

>member
-1 MKLYIKLLSDL
+1 M
-12 CTYSGESY
+12 CTYSGETY
-20 NSMVDTDVVY
+20 NSIVDTDIVY
-30 DKYGIPYIPA
+30 DVYGIPYIPA
-40 KRIKGCIREAALELL
+40 KRIKGCIRETALELL
-55 EFGLISKDTY
+55 EFGLISREKY

-78 FSLSNAYLKEHA
+78 FFLSNAYLKEHA
-90 ALVAVAEHFKENGL
+90 ALVAVAEHFKKNGL
-104 AAPQNVLEQYTALR
+104 AASQNVLDQYTDVR

-154 KKVDAE
+154 KNVDAKLQK
-160 LLKSLKLAVSLVKH
+160 LLELAVSLVKH
-174 MGGSR
+174 MGVSR
-179 SRGLGLVEMKLDSTG
+179 SRGLGLVEMRLDRTDEIDVKG
-194 KMDAEGTNKHVF
+194 RHKHVL
-206 ITKEQLKDYNKISY
+206 ITKEQLKEKNKISY
-220 RITLNSTM
+220 RITLRSTM

-254 GALGRE
+254 GALGRKT
-260 AYLDL
+260 YLEL
-265 MEHHGIRVSNA
+265 MEQHGIRVSNA
-276 YIMNGEKRCT
+276 YIMNGEKRCM
-286 PARIS
+286 PARLS

-301 EEGKILVKDMMYDP
+301 EKGKMLVKDMLYDP

-325 GVAYMDADNHTASV
+325 GVAYMDADHHTAGV

-378 GGSIYVDKVCAEK
+378 GGSIYADKVCAEK
-391 ILDAVN
+391 ILEAVN

-409 SEFGAVDFVLYE
+409 SEFGAVDLVLYG
-421 VESFGEQSPSMM
+421 VESSGEQSQSMM

-458 VLKHCLEAV
+458 VLKNCLEAV
-467 IGVDDLELTHP
+467 TGVDDLELTHP

-485 GGFNVTWQRRKPAF
+485 GGFNVTWQRRKPEF
-499 HALGKGSTFLI
+499 HALGKGSTFLV
-510 HSDKGFDAERLRSQF
+510 HSDKGFDAEHLRSQF

-533 YGELIVTPAKA
+533 YGELILTPAEA

-551 KTSDAAPK
+551 KTADDTPK
-559 KMENAEKLEVTSSEP
+559 NAEESEVKSSEP
-574 LDTEEAIRNQLIAG
+574 LDTEEAIRNKLVAG
-588 EETGRILQQLLQT
+588 KETGRILQQLLQT
-601 EFARQMEEAVR
+601 EFARQLEEAVR
-612 IRLKIALEENQ
+612 IRLKTALKENQ
-623 DMFTEKEEKTGER
+623 DMFTEKVENSKER

-658 YQAMKEQ
+658 YQAMKDQ
-665 ADAIEDKKKREI
+665 ADAIEDRKKREI
-677 CQDVLKL
+677 CQDILTLVD
-684 IVPKEME
+684 PKQLAV
-691 TEVSEK
+691 EVSEK
-697 INELYLVPFT
+697 INDLYQIPFT
-707 SQWDEHTLYKK
+707 SQWDEPALYKNI
-718 VYRIYLIELKYLVKS
+718 YRIYLIELKYLVKS

-739 KE
+739 KG

>member
-1 MKLYIKLLSDL
+1 M
-12 CTYSGESY
+12 CTYSGETY
-20 NSMVDTDVVY
+20 NSIVDTDIVY
-30 DKYGIPYIPA
+30 DMYGIPYIPA
-40 KRIKGCIREAALELL
+40 KRIKGCIRETALELL
-55 EFGLISKDTY
+55 EFGLISREKY

-78 FSLSNAYLKEHA
+78 FFLSNAYLKEHA
-90 ALVAVAEHFKENGL
+90 ALVAVAEHFKKNGL
-104 AAPQNVLEQYTALR
+104 AASQNVLDQYTDVR

-154 KKVDAE
+154 KNVDAKLQK
-160 LLKSLKLAVSLVKH
+160 LLELAVSLVKH
-174 MGGSR
+174 MGVSR
-179 SRGLGLVEMKLDSTG
+179 SRGLGLVEMRLDSTDEIDVKG
-194 KMDAEGTNKHVF
+194 RHKHVL
-206 ITKEQLKDYNKISY
+206 ITKEQLKEKNKISY
-220 RITLNSTM
+220 RITLRSTM

-265 MEHHGIRVSNA
+265 MENHGIRVSNA
-276 YIMNGEKRCT
+276 YIMNGKKRCM
-286 PARIS
+286 PARLS

-301 EEGKILVKDMMYDP
+301 EKGKMLVKDMLYDP

-325 GVAYMDADNHTASV
+325 GVAYMDADHHTAGV

-355 GRATGEDGSSFYQL
+355 GRATGEDGSGFYQL

-378 GGSIYVDKVCAEK
+378 GGSIYADKVCAEK
-391 ILDAVN
+391 ILEAVN

-409 SEFGAVDFVLYE
+409 SEFGAVDLVLYG
-421 VESFGEQSPSMM
+421 VESSGEQSQSTM

-458 VLKHCLEAV
+458 VLKNCLEV
-467 IGVDDLELTHP
+467 ITGVDDLELTHP

-499 HALGKGSTFLI
+499 HALGKGSTFLV

-533 YGELIVTPAKA
+533 YGELILTPTEA

-551 KTSDAAPK
+551 EPADDTLK
-559 KMENAEKLEVTSSEP
+559 NAEESEEKSSEP
-574 LDTEEAIRNQLIAG
+574 LDTEEAIRNKLVAG
-588 EETGRILQQLLQT
+588 KETGRILQQLLQT
-601 EFARQMEEAVR
+601 EFARQLEEAVR
-612 IRLKIALEENQ
+612 IRLKTALKENQ
-623 DMFTEKEEKTGER
+623 DMFTEKVENSKER

-658 YQAMKEQ
+658 YQAMKDQ
-665 ADAIEDKKKREI
+665 ADAIEDRKKREI
-677 CQDVLKL
+677 CQDILTLVD
-684 IVPKEME
+684 PKQLAA
-691 TEVSEK
+691 EVSEK
-697 INELYLVPFT
+697 INDLYQIPFT
-707 SQWDEHTLYKK
+707 SQWDEPALYKNI
-718 VYRIYLIELKYLVKS
+718 YRIYLIELKYLVKS

-739 KE
+739 KG

>member
-1 MKLYIKLLSDL
+1 M
-12 CTYSGESY
+12 CTYSGETY
-20 NSMVDTDVVY
+20 NSIVDTDVVY
-30 DKYGIPYIPA
+30 DVHGIPYIPA

-55 EFGLISKDTY
+55 EFGLISREKY

-90 ALVAVAEHFKENGL
+90 ALVAVAEHFKKNGL
-104 AAPQNVLEQYTALR
+104 AAPQNVLDQYTDVR

-132 NSLRTMRVIRRG
+132 NSLRTIRVIRRG
-144 LEFEAECNPG
+144 LEFEAECNQG
-154 KKVDAE
+154 KNMDAE
-160 LLKSLKLAVSLVKH
+160 LQKLLKLAVSLVKH
-174 MGGSR
+174 MGVSR

-194 KMDAEGTNKHVF
+194 EIDTKGTHKHVL
-206 ITKEQLKDYNKISY
+206 ITKEQLKEKNKISY
-220 RITLNSTM
+220 RITLKSTM

-254 GALGRE
+254 GVLGRK

-265 MEHHGIRVSNA
+265 MENHGIRVSNA
-276 YIMNGEKRCT
+276 YIMNGEKRCM
-286 PARIS
+286 PARLS

-301 EEGKILVKDMMYDP
+301 DEGKMLIKDMLYDP

-325 GVAYMDADNHTASV
+325 GVAYMDADHHTANV

-355 GRATGEDGSSFYQL
+355 GRATGEDGSGFYQL

-391 ILDAVN
+391 ILEAVN
-397 ALGEVRMGYGKS
+397 VLGEVRMGYGKS
-409 SEFGAVDFVLYE
+409 SEFGAVDFVLYD
-421 VESFGEQSPSMM
+421 VEPFDEQSQSMM
-433 HDAVLTLGSDVI
+433 HDAVLMLGSDVI

-458 VLKHCLEAV
+458 VLKNCLEAV
-467 IGVDDLELTHP
+467 TGVDDLELTHP

-485 GGFNVTWQRRKPAF
+485 GGFNVTWQRRKPEF
-499 HALGKGSTFLI
+499 HALGKGSAFLV

-533 YGELIVTPAKA
+533 YGELILTPAEA

-551 KTSDAAPK
+551 KRTDDTL
-559 KMENAEKLEVTSSEP
+559 ENA
-574 LDTEEAIRNQLIAG
+574 EEAIRNKLIDG

-601 EFARQMEEAVR
+601 EFARQMEESVR
-612 IRLKIALEENQ
+612 NRLKAALEENQ
-623 DMFTEKEEKTGER
+623 DMFTEKEEKTQKR

-658 YQAMKEQ
+658 YQAMKDQ
-665 ADAIEDKKKREI
+665 ADVIEDRKKREI
-677 CQDVLKL
+677 CQDILTLVD
-684 IVPKEME
+684 PKQLAA
-691 TEVSEK
+691 EVSEK
-697 INELYLVPFT
+697 INNLYQIPFT
-707 SQWDEHTLYKK
+707 SQWDETTLYKNI
-718 VYRIYLIELKYLVKS
+718 YRIYLIELKYLVKS

-739 KE
+739 KG

>member
-1 MKLYIKLLSDL
+1 MKLYIKLLSDM
-12 CTYSGESY
+12 CTYSGETY
-20 NSMVDTDVVY
+20 NSIVDIDVVY
-30 DKYGIPYIPA
+30 DVHGIPYIPA

-55 EFGLISKDTY
+55 EFGLISREKY

-90 ALVAVAEHFKENGL
+90 ALVAVAEHFKKNGL
-104 AAPQNVLEQYTALR
+104 AAPQNVLDQYTDVR

-132 NSLRTMRVIRRG
+132 NSLRTIRVIRRG

-154 KKVDAE
+154 KNVDAE
-160 LLKSLKLAVSLVKH
+160 LQKLLELAVSLVKH
-174 MGGSR
+174 MGVSR

-194 KMDAEGTNKHVF
+194 EIDTKGTHKHVF
-206 ITKEQLKDYNKISY
+206 ITKEQLKEKNKISY
-220 RITLNSTM
+220 RITLKSTM

-265 MEHHGIRVSNA
+265 MENHGIRVSNA
-276 YIMNGEKRCT
+276 YIMNGEKRCM
-286 PARIS
+286 PARLS
-291 LQKQKDQSYD
+291 MQKQKDQSYD
-301 EEGKILVKDMMYDP
+301 DEGKMLIKDMLYDP

-325 GVAYMDADNHTASV
+325 GVAYMDADRHTASV

-355 GRATGEDGSSFYQL
+355 GRATGEDGSGFYQL

-378 GGSIYVDKVCAEK
+378 GGSIYADKVCAEK
-391 ILDAVN
+391 ILEAVN
-397 ALGEVRMGYGKS
+397 VLGEVRMGYGKS
-409 SEFGAVDFVLYE
+409 SEFGAVDFVLYD
-421 VESFGEQSPSMM
+421 VEPFDEQSQSMM

-458 VLKHCLEAV
+458 VLKNCLEAV
-467 IGVDDLELTHP
+467 TGVDDLELTHP

-485 GGFNVTWQRRKPAF
+485 GGFNVTWQRSKPEF
-499 HALGKGSTFLI
+499 HALGKGSAFLV

-533 YGELIVTPAKA
+533 YGELILTPAEA

-551 KTSDAAPK
+551 KRTDDTL
-559 KMENAEKLEVTSSEP
+559 ENA
-574 LDTEEAIRNQLIAG
+574 EEAIRNKLIAG

-601 EFARQMEEAVR
+601 EFARQMEESVR
-612 IRLKIALEENQ
+612 NRLKAALEENQ
-623 DMFTEKEEKTGER
+623 DMFTEKEEKNQKR

-658 YQAMKEQ
+658 YQAMKDQ
-665 ADAIEDKKKREI
+665 ADAIEDRKKREI
-677 CQDVLKL
+677 CQDILTLVD
-684 IVPKEME
+684 PKQLAA
-691 TEVSEK
+691 EVSEK
-697 INELYLVPFT
+697 INDLYQIPFT
-707 SQWDEHTLYKK
+707 SQWDETTLYKNI
-718 VYRIYLIELKYLVKS
+718 YRIYLIELKYLVKS

-739 KE
+739 KG

>member
-1 MKLYIKLLSDL
+1 MKLYIKLLSDM
-12 CTYSGESY
+12 CTYSGETY
-20 NSMVDTDVVY
+20 NSIVDTDVVY
-30 DKYGIPYIPA
+30 DVHGIPYIPA

-55 EFGLISKDTY
+55 EFGLISREEY

-104 AAPQNVLEQYTALR
+104 AAPQNVLEQYTDLR

-154 KKVDAE
+154 KNVDAE
-160 LLKSLKLAVSLVKH
+160 LQKVLKLAVSLVKH
-174 MGGSR
+174 MGVSR

-194 KMDAEGTNKHVF
+194 EMDSKGTNKHVL
-206 ITKEQLKDYNKISY
+206 ITKEQLKEQNKISY

-260 AYLDL
+260 NYLEL
-265 MEHHGIRVSNA
+265 MENHGIRVSNA
-276 YIMNGEKRCT
+276 YIMNGEKRCM

-301 EEGKILVKDMMYDP
+301 EEGKMLIKDMLYAP

-325 GVAYMDADNHTASV
+325 GVAYMDADHHTAGV

-378 GGSIYVDKVCAEK
+378 GGAIYADKVCAEK
-391 ILDAVN
+391 ILEAVN

-409 SEFGAVDFVLYE
+409 SEFGAVDFALYD
-421 VESFGEQSPSMM
+421 VESSGEQSPLTM

-458 VLKHCLEAV
+458 VLKNCLEAV
-467 IGVDDLELTHP
+467 TGVDDLELTHP

-499 HALGKGSTFLI
+499 HALGKGSTFLV
-510 HSDKGFDAERLRSQF
+510 HSDKGFDAGRLRSQF

-533 YGELIVTPAKA
+533 YGELILTPAET

-551 KTSDAAPK
+551 KTSDGTLK
-559 KMENAEKLEVTSSEP
+559 DDEESEVKSSEP
-574 LDTEEAIRNQLIAG
+574 LDTEEAIRKKLIAG
-588 EETGRILQQLLQT
+588 EETGCILQQLLQT
-601 EFARQMEEAVR
+601 EFARQIEESVR
-612 IRLKIALEENQ
+612 TRLKAEVGKAQN
-623 DMFTEKEEKTGER
+623 MFTEKREDSEER
-636 VVKRGLNAS
+636 MVKRGLNAS

-658 YQAMKEQ
+658 YQGMKEQ
-665 ADAIEDKKKREI
+665 ADAIEDKKKRTL
-677 CQDVLKL
+677 CQDILTLVD
-684 IVPKEME
+684 PKQLAA
-691 TEVSEK
+691 EVSEK
-697 INELYLVPFT
+697 INDRYQIPFT
-707 SQWDEHTLYKK
+707 SQWDEQALYKNI
-718 VYRIYLIELKYLVKS
+718 YRIYLIELKYLVKS

-739 KE
+739 KG

>member
-1 MKLYIKLLSDL
+1 MKLYIKLLSDM
-12 CTYSGESY
+12 CTYSGETY
-20 NSMVDTDVVY
+20 NSMVDTDIVY
-30 DKYGIPYIPA
+30 DVHGIPYIPA

-55 EFGLISKDTY
+55 EFGLISREKY

-78 FSLSNAYLKEHA
+78 FFLSNAYLKEHA
-90 ALVAVAEHFKENGL
+90 ALVTVAEHFKKNGL
-104 AAPQNVLEQYTALR
+104 AAPQNVLDQYTDVR

-144 LEFEAECNPG
+144 LEFEAECNSG
-154 KKVDAE
+154 KNVDAE
-160 LLKSLKLAVSLVKH
+160 LQKLLELAVSLVKH
-174 MGGSR
+174 MGVSR

-194 KMDAEGTNKHVF
+194 EMDAKGTHKHVL
-206 ITKEQLKDYNKISY
+206 ITKEQLKEKNKISY
-220 RITLNSTM
+220 RITLRSTM

-254 GALGRE
+254 GVFGRE

-265 MEHHGIRVSNA
+265 MENHGIRVSNA
-276 YIMNGEKRCT
+276 YIMNGEKRCM
-286 PARIS
+286 PARLS

-301 EEGKILVKDMMYDP
+301 DEGKMLIKDMLYDP

-325 GVAYMDADNHTASV
+325 GVAYMDADRHTASV

-355 GRATGEDGSSFYQL
+355 GRATGEDGSGFYQL

-378 GGSIYVDKVCAEK
+378 GGSIYADKVCAEK
-391 ILDAVN
+391 ILEAVN
-397 ALGEVRMGYGKS
+397 VLGEVRMGYGKS
-409 SEFGAVDFVLYE
+409 SEFGAVDFVLYD
-421 VESFGEQSPSMM
+421 VEPFDEQSQSMM

-458 VLKHCLEAV
+458 VLKNCLEAV
-467 IGVDDLELTHP
+467 TGVDDLELTHP
-478 FLDFALI
+478 FLDFSLI
-485 GGFNVTWQRRKPAF
+485 GGFNVTWQRRKPEF

-510 HSDKGFDAERLRSQF
+510 HSDKGFDAGRLRSQF

-533 YGELIVTPAKA
+533 YGELILTPAEA

-551 KTSDAAPK
+551 KTADDIPK
-559 KMENAEKLEVTSSEP
+559 NTEESEVKSSEP

-601 EFARQMEEAVR
+601 EFARQLEETVR
-612 IRLKIALEENQ
+612 IRLKTALKENQ
-623 DMFTEKEEKTGER
+623 DMFTEKVENSKER

-658 YQAMKEQ
+658 YQAMKDQ

-677 CQDVLKL
+677 CQDILTL
-684 IVPKEME
+684 IDPKQLAE
-691 TEVSEK
+691 EVSEK
-697 INELYLVPFT
+697 INDLYQIPFT
-707 SQWDEHTLYKK
+707 SQWDEHALYKNI
-718 VYRIYLIELKYLVKS
+718 YRVYLIELKYLVKS

-739 KE
+739 KG

>member
-1 MKLYIKLLSDL
+1 MKLYIKLLSDM
-12 CTYSGESY
+12 CTYSGETY
-20 NSMVDTDVVY
+20 NSIVDTDVVY
-30 DKYGIPYIPA
+30 DVHGIPYIPA

-55 EFGLISKDTY
+55 EFGLISREEY
-65 EKLFGKEGNQQSG
+65 EKLFGKEGDQQSG
-78 FSLSNAYLKEHA
+78 FSLSNAYLKGHT

-104 AAPQNVLEQYTALR
+104 AAPQNVLEQYTDLR
-118 TQTAVDLETGVADK
+118 TQTAMDLETGVADK
-132 NSLRTMRVIRRG
+132 NSLRTMRVLRRG

-154 KKVDAE
+154 KKMNAE
-160 LLKSLKLAVSLVKH
+160 LQESLKLAVSLVKH
-174 MGGSR
+174 MGVSR
-179 SRGLGLVEMKLDSTG
+179 SRGLGLVEMKLEDDSTG
-194 KMDAEGTNKHVF
+194 KMEAEESNKHVL
-206 ITKEQLKDYNKISY
+206 ITKEQLKEQNKISY
-220 RITLNSTM
+220 RITLKSTM

-260 AYLDL
+260 VYIDL
-265 MEHHGIRVSNA
+265 MKHQGIRVSNA
-276 YIMNGEKRCT
+276 YIMNGEKRCM

-301 EEGKILVKDMMYDP
+301 EEGKMLIKDMLYAP

-325 GVAYMDADNHTASV
+325 GVAYMDADHHTAGV

-378 GGSIYVDKVCAEK
+378 GGAIYADKVCAEK
-391 ILDAVN
+391 ILEAVN

-409 SEFGAVDFVLYE
+409 SEFGAVDFALYD
-421 VESFGEQSPSMM
+421 VESSGEQSPSTM

-458 VLKHCLEAV
+458 VLKNCLEAV
-467 IGVDDLELTHP
+467 TGVDDLELTHP

-499 HALGKGSTFLI
+499 HALGKGSTFLV
-510 HSDKGFDAERLRSQF
+510 HSDKGFDAGRLRSQF

-533 YGELIVTPAKA
+533 YGELILTPAET

-551 KTSDAAPK
+551 KTSDGTLK
-559 KMENAEKLEVTSSEP
+559 DDEESEVKSSEP
-574 LDTEEAIRNQLIAG
+574 LDTEEAIRKKLIAG
-588 EETGRILQQLLQT
+588 EETGCILQQLLQT
-601 EFARQMEEAVR
+601 EFARQIEESVR
-612 IRLKIALEENQ
+612 TRLKAEVGKAQN
-623 DMFTEKEEKTGER
+623 MFTEKREDSEER
-636 VVKRGLNAS
+636 MVKRGLNAS

-658 YQAMKEQ
+658 YQGMKEQ
-665 ADAIEDKKKREI
+665 ADAIEDKKKRKI
-677 CQDVLKL
+677 CQDILTL
-684 IVPKEME
+684 IDSKQLAA
-691 TEVSEK
+691 EVSEK
-697 INELYLVPFT
+697 INDRYQIPFI
-707 SQWDEHTLYKK
+707 SQWDETTLYKNI
-718 VYRIYLIELKYLVKS
+718 YRIYLIELKYLVKS

-739 KE
+739 KG

>member
-1 MKLYIKLLSDL
+1 MKLYIKLLSDM
-12 CTYSGESY
+12 CTYSGETY
-20 NSMVDTDVVY
+20 NSMVDTDIVY
-30 DKYGIPYIPA
+30 DVHGIPYIPA
-40 KRIKGCIREAALELL
+40 KRIKGCIRETALELL
-55 EFGLISKDTY
+55 EFGLISREKY
-65 EKLFGKEGNQQSG
+65 EKLFGKEGNQQSE

-90 ALVAVAEHFKENGL
+90 ALVAVAEHLKKNGL
-104 AAPQNVLEQYTALR
+104 AAPQNVLDQYTDVR

-154 KKVDAE
+154 KNVDAE
-160 LLKSLKLAVSLVKH
+160 LQKLLELAVSLVKH
-174 MGGSR
+174 MGVSR
-179 SRGLGLVEMKLDSTG
+179 SRGLGLVEMKLDNIG
-194 KMDAEGTNKHVF
+194 EMDSKETNKHVF
-206 ITKEQLKDYNKISY
+206 ITKEQLKEKNKINY
-220 RITLNSTM
+220 RITLKSAM

-265 MEHHGIRVSNA
+265 MENHGIRVSNA
-276 YIMNGEKRCT
+276 YIMNGEKRCM
-286 PARIS
+286 PARLS
-291 LQKQKDQSYD
+291 MQKQKDQSYD
-301 EEGKILVKDMMYDP
+301 DEGKMLIKDMLYDP

-325 GVAYMDADNHTASV
+325 GVAYMDADRHTASV

-346 HQRPADKSV
+346 HQRTADKSV
-355 GRATGEDGSSFYQL
+355 GRATGEDGSGFYQL

-378 GGSIYVDKVCAEK
+378 GGSIYADKVCAEK
-391 ILDAVN
+391 ILEAVN
-397 ALGEVRMGYGKS
+397 VLGEVRMGYGKS
-409 SEFGAVDFVLYE
+409 SEFGAVDFVLYD
-421 VESFGEQSPSMM
+421 VEPFDEQSQSMM

-458 VLKHCLEAV
+458 VLKNCLEAV
-467 IGVDDLELTHP
+467 TGVDDLELTHP

-485 GGFNVTWQRRKPAF
+485 GGFNVTWQRRKPEF
-499 HALGKGSTFLI
+499 HALGKGSAFLV

-533 YGELIVTPAKA
+533 YGELILTPAEA

-551 KTSDAAPK
+551 KRTDDTL
-559 KMENAEKLEVTSSEP
+559 ENA
-574 LDTEEAIRNQLIAG
+574 EEAIRNKLIAG

-601 EFARQMEEAVR
+601 EFARQMEESVR
-612 IRLKIALEENQ
+612 NRLKAALEENQ
-623 DMFTEKEEKTGER
+623 DMFTEKEEKTQKR

-658 YQAMKEQ
+658 YQAMKDQ
-665 ADAIEDKKKREI
+665 ADAIEDGKKREI
-677 CQDVLKL
+677 CQDVLTL
-684 IVPKEME
+684 VDPKQLAA
-691 TEVSEK
+691 EVSEK
-697 INELYLVPFT
+697 INQFYQVPFT
-707 SQWDEHTLYKK
+707 NQWGENTLYKNI
-718 VYRIYLIELKYLVKS
+718 YRIYLTELKYLVKS

-739 KE
+739 KG

>member
-1 MKLYIKLLSDL
+1 MKLYIKLLSDM
-12 CTYSGESY
+12 CTYSGETY
-20 NSMVDTDVVY
+20 NSMVDTDIVY
-30 DKYGIPYIPA
+30 DVHGIPYIPA
-40 KRIKGCIREAALELL
+40 KRIKGCIRETALELL
-55 EFGLISKDTY
+55 EFGLISREKY
-65 EKLFGKEGNQQSG
+65 EKLFGKEGNQQSE

-90 ALVAVAEHFKENGL
+90 ALIAVAEHFKKNGL
-104 AAPQNVLEQYTALR
+104 TASQNVLDQYTDVR

-154 KKVDAE
+154 KNVDAE
-160 LLKSLKLAVSLVKH
+160 LQKLLELAVSLVKH
-174 MGGSR
+174 MGVSR
-179 SRGLGLVEMKLDSTG
+179 SRGLGLVEMKLDNTG
-194 KMDAEGTNKHVF
+194 EMDSKETNKHVF
-206 ITKEQLKDYNKISY
+206 ITKEQLKEKNKINY
-220 RITLNSTM
+220 RITLKSAM

-254 GALGRE
+254 GALGKE
-260 AYLDL
+260 NYLEL
-265 MEHHGIRVSNA
+265 MENHGIRVSNA
-276 YIMNGEKRCT
+276 YIMNEKKRCM

-301 EEGKILVKDMMYDP
+301 KEGKMLIKDMLYDP

-325 GVAYMDADNHTASV
+325 GVTYMDTDHHTASV

-346 HQRPADKSV
+346 HQRPDDKSV

-378 GGSIYVDKVCAEK
+378 GGSIYADKVCAEK
-391 ILDAVN
+391 ILEAVN

-409 SEFGAVDFVLYE
+409 SEFGAVDFVLYD
-421 VESFGEQSPSMM
+421 VESSGEQFPSMM

-458 VLKHCLEAV
+458 VLKNCLEAV
-467 IGVDDLELTHP
+467 TGVDDLELTHP
-478 FLDFALI
+478 FLDFALV

-510 HSDKGFDAERLRSQF
+510 HSDSGFDAECLRSQF

-533 YGELIVTPAKA
+533 YGELILTPAEV

-551 KTSDAAPK
+551 KTTDDTVK
-559 KMENAEKLEVTSSEP
+559 DTEKSEVKSYGP
-574 LDTEEAIRNQLIAG
+574 LDTEEAIRNKLIAG
-588 EETGRILQQLLQT
+588 EETGRILQQFLQN
-601 EFARQMEEAVR
+601 EFARQMEESVR
-612 IRLKIALEENQ
+612 TRLKTALKENQ
-623 DMFTEKEEKTGER
+623 DIFTEKRENSEER
-636 VVKRGLNAS
+636 VVKGGLNAS

-665 ADAIEDKKKREI
+665 TEAIEDKKKREI
-677 CQDVLKL
+677 CQDILTL
-684 IVPKEME
+684 IDPKQLAA
-691 TEVSEK
+691 EVSEK
-697 INELYLVPFT
+697 INQFYQVPFT
-707 SQWDEHTLYKK
+707 NQWGENTLYKNI
-718 VYRIYLIELKYLVKS
+718 YRIYLTELKYLVKS

-739 KE
+739 KG

>member
-1 MKLYIKLLSDL
+1 
-12 CTYSGESY
+12 
-20 NSMVDTDVVY
+20 
-30 DKYGIPYIPA
+30 
-40 KRIKGCIREAALELL
+40 
-55 EFGLISKDTY
+55 
-65 EKLFGKEGNQQSG
+65 
-78 FSLSNAYLKEHA
+78 
-90 ALVAVAEHFKENGL
+90 
-104 AAPQNVLEQYTALR
+104 
-118 TQTAVDLETGVADK
+118 
-132 NSLRTMRVIRRG
+132 MRVIRRG

-154 KKVDAE
+154 KSVDAE
-160 LLKSLKLAVSLVKH
+160 LQKLLELAVSLVKH
-174 MGGSR
+174 MGVSR

-194 KMDAEGTNKHVF
+194 EMDSKETNKHVL
-206 ITKEQLKDYNKISY
+206 ITKEQLKEQNKISY

-260 AYLDL
+260 NYLEL
-265 MEHHGIRVSNA
+265 MENHGIRVSNA
-276 YIMNGEKRCT
+276 YIMNGEKRCM

-301 EEGKILVKDMMYDP
+301 EEGKMLIKDMLYAP

-325 GVAYMDADNHTASV
+325 GVAYMDADHHTAGV

-378 GGSIYVDKVCAEK
+378 GGAIYADKVCAEK
-391 ILDAVN
+391 ILEAVN

-409 SEFGAVDFVLYE
+409 SEFGAVDFALYD
-421 VESFGEQSPSMM
+421 VESSGEQSPSTM

-458 VLKHCLEAV
+458 VLKNCLEAV
-467 IGVDDLELTHP
+467 TGVDDLELTHP

-510 HSDKGFDAERLRSQF
+510 HSDKGFDAGRLCSQF

-533 YGELIVTPAKA
+533 YGELILTPAEA

-551 KTSDAAPK
+551 KTADDTLK
-559 KMENAEKLEVTSSEP
+559 NAEESEVKSSEP

-588 EETGRILQQLLQT
+588 EETGHILQQLLQT
-601 EFARQMEEAVR
+601 EFARQLEEAVR
-612 IRLKIALEENQ
+612 IRLKTALKENQ
-623 DMFTEKEEKTGER
+623 DMFTEKGEDSEKR

-658 YQAMKEQ
+658 YQGMKDQ
-665 ADAIEDKKKREI
+665 ADAIEDKKKRKI
-677 CQDVLKL
+677 CQDILTL
-684 IVPKEME
+684 IDPKQLAA
-691 TEVSEK
+691 EVSEK
-697 INELYLVPFT
+697 INDRYQIPFI
-707 SQWDEHTLYKK
+707 SQWDETTLYKNI
-718 VYRIYLIELKYLVKS
+718 YRIYLIELKYLVKS

-739 KE
+739 KG

>member
-1 MKLYIKLLSDL
+1 MKLYIKLLSDM
-12 CTYSGESY
+12 CTYSGETY
-20 NSMVDTDVVY
+20 NSIVDTDVVY
-30 DKYGIPYIPA
+30 DVHGIPYIPA

-55 EFGLISKDTY
+55 EFGLISREKY

-90 ALVAVAEHFKENGL
+90 ALVAVAEHFKKNGL
-104 AAPQNVLEQYTALR
+104 AAPQNVLDQYTDVR

-132 NSLRTMRVIRRG
+132 NSLRTIRVIRRG
-144 LEFEAECNPG
+144 LEFEAECNQG
-154 KKVDAE
+154 KNMDAE
-160 LLKSLKLAVSLVKH
+160 LQKLLKLAVSLVKH
-174 MGGSR
+174 MGVSR

-194 KMDAEGTNKHVF
+194 EIDTKGTHKHVL
-206 ITKEQLKDYNKISY
+206 ITKEQLKEKNKISY
-220 RITLNSTM
+220 RITLKSTM

-254 GALGRE
+254 GVLGRK

-265 MEHHGIRVSNA
+265 MENHGIRVSNA
-276 YIMNGEKRCT
+276 YIMNGEKRCM
-286 PARIS
+286 PARLS

-301 EEGKILVKDMMYDP
+301 DEGKMLIKDMLYDP

-325 GVAYMDADNHTASV
+325 GVAYMDADHHTANV

-355 GRATGEDGSSFYQL
+355 GRATGEDGSGFYQL

-391 ILDAVN
+391 ILEAVN
-397 ALGEVRMGYGKS
+397 VLGEVRMGYGKS
-409 SEFGAVDFVLYE
+409 SEFGAVDFVLYD
-421 VESFGEQSPSMM
+421 VEPFDEQSQSMM
-433 HDAVLTLGSDVI
+433 HDAVLMLGSDVI

-458 VLKHCLEAV
+458 VLKNCLEAV
-467 IGVDDLELTHP
+467 TGVDDLELTHP

-485 GGFNVTWQRRKPAF
+485 GGFNVTWQRRKPEF
-499 HALGKGSTFLI
+499 HALGKGSAFLV

-533 YGELIVTPAKA
+533 YGELILTPAEA

-551 KTSDAAPK
+551 KRTDDTL
-559 KMENAEKLEVTSSEP
+559 ENA
-574 LDTEEAIRNQLIAG
+574 EEAIRNKLIDG

-601 EFARQMEEAVR
+601 EFARQMEESVR
-612 IRLKIALEENQ
+612 NRLKAALEENQ
-623 DMFTEKEEKTGER
+623 DMFTEKEEKTQKR

-658 YQAMKEQ
+658 YQAMKDQ
-665 ADAIEDKKKREI
+665 ADVIEDRKKREI
-677 CQDVLKL
+677 CQDILTLVD
-684 IVPKEME
+684 PKQLAA
-691 TEVSEK
+691 EVSEK
-697 INELYLVPFT
+697 INNLYQIPFT
-707 SQWDEHTLYKK
+707 SQWDETTLYKNI
-718 VYRIYLIELKYLVKS
+718 YRIYLIELKYLVKS

-739 KE
+739 KG

>member
-1 MKLYIKLLSDL
+1 M
-12 CTYSGESY
+12 CTYSGETY
-20 NSMVDTDVVY
+20 NSIVDTDIVY
-30 DKYGIPYIPA
+30 DVYGIPYIPA
-40 KRIKGCIREAALELL
+40 KRIKGCIRETALELL
-55 EFGLISKDTY
+55 EFGLISREKY

-78 FSLSNAYLKEHA
+78 FFLSNAYLKEHA
-90 ALVAVAEHFKENGL
+90 ALVAVAEHFKKNGL
-104 AAPQNVLEQYTALR
+104 AASQNVLDQYTDVR

-154 KKVDAE
+154 KNVDAKLQK
-160 LLKSLKLAVSLVKH
+160 LLELAVSLVKH
-174 MGGSR
+174 MGVSR
-179 SRGLGLVEMKLDSTG
+179 SRGLGLVEMRLDRTDEIDVKG
-194 KMDAEGTNKHVF
+194 RHKHVL
-206 ITKEQLKDYNKISY
+206 ITKEQLKEKNKISY
-220 RITLNSTM
+220 RITLRSTM

-254 GALGRE
+254 GALGRKT
-260 AYLDL
+260 YLEL
-265 MEHHGIRVSNA
+265 MEQHGIRVSNA
-276 YIMNGEKRCT
+276 YIMNGEKRCM
-286 PARIS
+286 PARLS

-301 EEGKILVKDMMYDP
+301 EKGKMLVKDMLYDP

-325 GVAYMDADNHTASV
+325 GVAYMDADHHTAGV

-378 GGSIYVDKVCAEK
+378 GGSIYADKVCAEK
-391 ILDAVN
+391 ILEAVN

-409 SEFGAVDFVLYE
+409 SEFGAVDLVLYG
-421 VESFGEQSPSMM
+421 VESSGEQSQSMM

-458 VLKHCLEAV
+458 VLKNCLEAV
-467 IGVDDLELTHP
+467 TGVDDLELTHP

-485 GGFNVTWQRRKPAF
+485 GGFNVTWQRRKPEF
-499 HALGKGSTFLI
+499 HALGKGSTFLV
-510 HSDKGFDAERLRSQF
+510 HSDKGFDAEHLRSQF

-533 YGELIVTPAKA
+533 YGELILTPAEA

-551 KTSDAAPK
+551 KTADDTPK
-559 KMENAEKLEVTSSEP
+559 NAEESEVKSSEP
-574 LDTEEAIRNQLIAG
+574 LDTEEAIRNKLVAG
-588 EETGRILQQLLQT
+588 KETGRILQQLLQT
-601 EFARQMEEAVR
+601 EFARQIEEAVR
-612 IRLKIALEENQ
+612 IRLKTALKENQ
-623 DMFTEKEEKTGER
+623 DMFTEKVENSKER

-658 YQAMKEQ
+658 YQAMKDQ
-665 ADAIEDKKKREI
+665 ADAIEDRKKREI
-677 CQDVLKL
+677 CQDILTLVD
-684 IVPKEME
+684 PKQLAV
-691 TEVSEK
+691 EVSEK
-697 INELYLVPFT
+697 INDLYQIPFT
-707 SQWDEHTLYKK
+707 SQWDEPALYKNI
-718 VYRIYLIELKYLVKS
+718 YRIYLIELKYLVKS

-739 KE
+739 KG

>member
-1 MKLYIKLLSDL
+1 MKLYIKLLSDM
-12 CTYSGESY
+12 CTYSGETY
-20 NSMVDTDVVY
+20 NSIVDIDVVY
-30 DKYGIPYIPA
+30 DVHGIPYIPA

-55 EFGLISKDTY
+55 EFGLISREKY

-90 ALVAVAEHFKENGL
+90 ALVAVAEHFKKNGL
-104 AAPQNVLEQYTALR
+104 AAPQNVLDQYTDVR

-132 NSLRTMRVIRRG
+132 NSLRTIRVIRRG

-154 KKVDAE
+154 KNVDAE
-160 LLKSLKLAVSLVKH
+160 LQKLLELAVSLVKH
-174 MGGSR
+174 MGVSR

-194 KMDAEGTNKHVF
+194 EIDTKGTHKHVL
-206 ITKEQLKDYNKISY
+206 ITKEQLKEKNKISY
-220 RITLNSTM
+220 RITLKSTM

-265 MEHHGIRVSNA
+265 MENHGIRVSNA
-276 YIMNGEKRCT
+276 YIMNGEKRCM
-286 PARIS
+286 PARLS
-291 LQKQKDQSYD
+291 MQKQKDQSYD
-301 EEGKILVKDMMYDP
+301 DEGKMLIKDMLYDP

-325 GVAYMDADNHTASV
+325 GVAYMDADRHTASV

-355 GRATGEDGSSFYQL
+355 GRATGEDGSGFYQL

-378 GGSIYVDKVCAEK
+378 GGSIYADKVCAEK
-391 ILDAVN
+391 ILEAVN
-397 ALGEVRMGYGKS
+397 VLGEVRMGYGKS
-409 SEFGAVDFVLYE
+409 SEFGAVDFVLYD
-421 VESFGEQSPSMM
+421 VEPFDEQSQSMM

-458 VLKHCLEAV
+458 VLKNCLEAV
-467 IGVDDLELTHP
+467 TGVDDLELTHP

-485 GGFNVTWQRRKPAF
+485 GGFNVTWQRSKPEF
-499 HALGKGSTFLI
+499 HALGKGSAFLV

-533 YGELIVTPAKA
+533 YGELILTPAEA

-551 KTSDAAPK
+551 KRTDDTL
-559 KMENAEKLEVTSSEP
+559 ENA
-574 LDTEEAIRNQLIAG
+574 EEAIRNKLIAG

-601 EFARQMEEAVR
+601 EFARQMEESVR
-612 IRLKIALEENQ
+612 NRLKAALEENQ
-623 DMFTEKEEKTGER
+623 DMFTEKEEKNQKR

-658 YQAMKEQ
+658 YQEMKDQ
-665 ADAIEDKKKREI
+665 ADAIEDRKKREI
-677 CQDVLKL
+677 CQDILTLVD
-684 IVPKEME
+684 PKQLAA
-691 TEVSEK
+691 EVSEK
-697 INELYLVPFT
+697 INDLYQIPFT
-707 SQWDEHTLYKK
+707 SQWDETTLYKNI
-718 VYRIYLIELKYLVKS
+718 YRIYLIELKYLVKS
-733 LNKAEK
+733 LNTAEK
-739 KE
+739 KG

>member
-1 MKLYIKLLSDL
+1 MKLYIKLLSDM
-12 CTYSGESY
+12 CTYSGETY
-20 NSMVDTDVVY
+20 NSIVDTDIVY
-30 DKYGIPYIPA
+30 DMYGIPYIPA
-40 KRIKGCIREAALELL
+40 KRIKGCIRETALELL
-55 EFGLISKDTY
+55 EFGLISREKY

-78 FSLSNAYLKEHA
+78 FFLSNAYLKEHA
-90 ALVAVAEHFKENGL
+90 ALVAVAEHFKKNGL
-104 AAPQNVLEQYTALR
+104 AASQNVLDQYTDVR

-154 KKVDAE
+154 KNVDAKLQK
-160 LLKSLKLAVSLVKH
+160 LLELAVSLVKH
-174 MGGSR
+174 MGVSR
-179 SRGLGLVEMKLDSTG
+179 SRGLGLVEMRLDSTDEIDVKG
-194 KMDAEGTNKHVF
+194 RHKHVL
-206 ITKEQLKDYNKISY
+206 ITKEQLKEKNKISY
-220 RITLNSTM
+220 RITLRSTM

-265 MEHHGIRVSNA
+265 MENHGIRVSNA
-276 YIMNGEKRCT
+276 YIMNGKKRCM
-286 PARIS
+286 PARLS

-301 EEGKILVKDMMYDP
+301 EKGKMLVKDMLYDP

-325 GVAYMDADNHTASV
+325 GVAYMDADHHTAGV

-355 GRATGEDGSSFYQL
+355 GRATGEDGSGFYQL

-378 GGSIYVDKVCAEK
+378 GGSIYADKVCAEK
-391 ILDAVN
+391 ILEAVN

-409 SEFGAVDFVLYE
+409 SEFGAVDLVLYG
-421 VESFGEQSPSMM
+421 VESSGEQSQSTM

-458 VLKHCLEAV
+458 VLKNCLEV
-467 IGVDDLELTHP
+467 ITGVDDLELTHP

-499 HALGKGSTFLI
+499 HALGKGSTFLV

-533 YGELIVTPAKA
+533 YGELILTPTEA

-551 KTSDAAPK
+551 EPADDTLK
-559 KMENAEKLEVTSSEP
+559 NAEESEEKSSEP
-574 LDTEEAIRNQLIAG
+574 LDTEEAIRNKLVAG
-588 EETGRILQQLLQT
+588 KETGRILQQLLQT
-601 EFARQMEEAVR
+601 EFARQLEEAVR
-612 IRLKIALEENQ
+612 IRLKTALKENQ
-623 DMFTEKEEKTGER
+623 DMFTEKVENSKER

-658 YQAMKEQ
+658 YQAMKDQ
-665 ADAIEDKKKREI
+665 ADAIEDRKKREI
-677 CQDVLKL
+677 CQDILTLVD
-684 IVPKEME
+684 PKQLAA
-691 TEVSEK
+691 EVSEK
-697 INELYLVPFT
+697 INDLYQIPFT
-707 SQWDEHTLYKK
+707 SQWDEPALYKNI
-718 VYRIYLIELKYLVKS
+718 YRIYLIELKYLVKS

-739 KE
+739 KG

>member
-1 MKLYIKLLSDL
+1 MKLYIKLLSDM
-12 CTYSGESY
+12 CTYSGETY
-20 NSMVDTDVVY
+20 NSIVDTDVVY
-30 DKYGIPYIPA
+30 DVHGIPYIPA
-40 KRIKGCIREAALELL
+40 KRVKGCIREAALELL
-55 EFGLISKDTY
+55 EFGLISREKY
-65 EKLFGKEGNQQSG
+65 KKLFGKEGNQQSG

-90 ALVAVAEHFKENGL
+90 ALVAVAEHLKKNGL
-104 AAPQNVLEQYTALR
+104 AAPQNVLDQYTDVR

-154 KKVDAE
+154 KNVDAE
-160 LLKSLKLAVSLVKH
+160 LQKLLELAVSLVKH
-174 MGGSR
+174 MGVSR
-179 SRGLGLVEMKLDSTG
+179 SRGLGLVEMKLDNTG
-194 KMDAEGTNKHVF
+194 EMDSKETNKHVF
-206 ITKEQLKDYNKISY
+206 ITKEQLKEKNKINY
-220 RITLNSTM
+220 RITLKSAM

-265 MEHHGIRVSNA
+265 MENHGIRVSNA
-276 YIMNGEKRCT
+276 YIMNGEKRCM
-286 PARIS
+286 PARLS
-291 LQKQKDQSYD
+291 MQKQKDQSYD
-301 EEGKILVKDMMYDP
+301 DEGKMLIKDMLYDP

-325 GVAYMDADNHTASV
+325 GVAYMDADRHTASV

-355 GRATGEDGSSFYQL
+355 GRATGEDGSGFYQL

-378 GGSIYVDKVCAEK
+378 GGSIYADKVCAEK
-391 ILDAVN
+391 ILEAVN
-397 ALGEVRMGYGKS
+397 VLGEVRMGYGKS
-409 SEFGAVDFVLYE
+409 SEFGAVDFVLYD
-421 VESFGEQSPSMM
+421 VEPFDEQSQSMM

-458 VLKHCLEAV
+458 VLKNCLEAV
-467 IGVDDLELTHP
+467 TGVDDLELTHP

-485 GGFNVTWQRRKPAF
+485 GGFNVTWQRRKPEF
-499 HALGKGSTFLI
+499 HALGKGSAFLV

-533 YGELIVTPAKA
+533 YGELILTPAEA

-551 KTSDAAPK
+551 KRTDDTL
-559 KMENAEKLEVTSSEP
+559 ENA
-574 LDTEEAIRNQLIAG
+574 EEAIRNKLIAG

-601 EFARQMEEAVR
+601 EFARQMEESVR
-612 IRLKIALEENQ
+612 NRLKAALEENQ
-623 DMFTEKEEKTGER
+623 DMFTEKEEKTQKR

-658 YQAMKEQ
+658 YQAMKDQ
-665 ADAIEDKKKREI
+665 ADAIEDRKKREI
-677 CQDVLKL
+677 CQDILTLVD
-684 IVPKEME
+684 PKQLAA
-691 TEVSEK
+691 EVSEK
-697 INELYLVPFT
+697 INDLYQIPFT
-707 SQWDEHTLYKK
+707 SQWDEPALYKNI
-718 VYRIYLIELKYLVKS
+718 YRIYLIELKYLVKS

-739 KE
+739 KG

>member
-1 MKLYIKLLSDL
+1 MKLYIKLLSDM
-12 CTYSGESY
+12 CTYSGETY
-20 NSMVDTDVVY
+20 NSIVDTDVVY
-30 DKYGIPYIPA
+30 DVHGIPYIPA

-55 EFGLISKDTY
+55 EFGLISREEY

-104 AAPQNVLEQYTALR
+104 AAPQNVLEQYTDLR

-154 KKVDAE
+154 KNVDAE
-160 LLKSLKLAVSLVKH
+160 LQKVLKLAVSLVKH
-174 MGGSR
+174 MGVSR

-194 KMDAEGTNKHVF
+194 EMDSKGTNKHVL
-206 ITKEQLKDYNKISY
+206 ITKEQLKEQNKISY

-260 AYLDL
+260 NYLEL
-265 MEHHGIRVSNA
+265 MENHGIRVSNA
-276 YIMNGEKRCT
+276 YIMNGEKRCM

-301 EEGKILVKDMMYDP
+301 EEGKMLIKDMLYAP

-325 GVAYMDADNHTASV
+325 GVAYMDADHHTAGV

-378 GGSIYVDKVCAEK
+378 GGAIYADKVCAEK
-391 ILDAVN
+391 ILEAVN

-409 SEFGAVDFVLYE
+409 SEFGAVDFALYD
-421 VESFGEQSPSMM
+421 VESSGEQSPSTM

-458 VLKHCLEAV
+458 VLKNCLEAV
-467 IGVDDLELTHP
+467 TGVDDLELTHP

-499 HALGKGSTFLI
+499 HALGKGSTFLV
-510 HSDKGFDAERLRSQF
+510 HSDKGFDAGRLRSQF

-533 YGELIVTPAKA
+533 YGELILTPAET

-551 KTSDAAPK
+551 KTSDGTLK
-559 KMENAEKLEVTSSEP
+559 DDEESEVKSSEP
-574 LDTEEAIRNQLIAG
+574 LDTEEAIRKKLIAG
-588 EETGRILQQLLQT
+588 EETGCILQQLLQT
-601 EFARQMEEAVR
+601 EFARQIEESVR
-612 IRLKIALEENQ
+612 TRLKAEVGKAQN
-623 DMFTEKEEKTGER
+623 MFTEKREDSEER
-636 VVKRGLNAS
+636 MVKRGLNAS

-658 YQAMKEQ
+658 YQGMKEQ
-665 ADAIEDKKKREI
+665 ADAIEDKKKRKI
-677 CQDVLKL
+677 CQDILTL
-684 IVPKEME
+684 IDSKQLAA
-691 TEVSEK
+691 EVSEK
-697 INELYLVPFT
+697 INDRYQIPFI
-707 SQWDEHTLYKK
+707 SQWDETTLYKNI
-718 VYRIYLIELKYLVKS
+718 YRIYLIELKYLVKS

-739 KE
+739 KG